1 MKSYMN
7 KRFVN
12 VLRSMAVAAGI
23 MLLSTVTVFAG
34 TVTATG
40 DKETA
45 AVGDTYTVNIVVD
58 GAEGAAVAP
67 DVSVHY
73 DVNRLEFVSCSGEYG
88 GGGGGLV
95 TINSSN
101 ADLTF
106 NILSGGQADVDVF
119 ATFDGDSEPQIVT
132 ATVMV
137 DGEDTAAINENAREV
152 SGTGIEAGTVAT
164 ADGKYVS
171 SVFADEFMPV
181 GFTKTTVTYE
191 EQMVEAAQFDMG
203 GIVLLYVT
211 DADGNNGNFDM
222 YDQTTGELSD
232 FLQISGIENRFIIAL
247 KAGPEVS
254 VPEGFTKATLNWNAQ
269 TLEAYAYTGDAAS
282 GADGS
287 GAASGSGGADGSGAA
302 SGSGV
307 AQVNINDFF
316 LIYAISSEGNKGWYM
331 YDQNEGTYQRYV
343 QNLHTGSKV
352 AGSGESLIAQITS
365 PSADSEEGGVN
376 VMLIIVI
383 ACAVLLVALII
394 TVIIMAIKLHEFN
407 SYEYIDEDEYEGDE
421 DRYEESVARV
431 ATGHG
436 SAGASAEEP
445 DDYLTRLAKASD
457 EPVAEE
463 DSAEDEKTDDVEDI
477 SEEINTQNTKKSDN
491 IYEKYRREEEEAA
504 RIRQEQMHSNRESV
518 SENVYRDN
526 DEAPARSDIP
536 EGFVVRNKAGRIP
549 KEELDMQNKYERD
562 DDFELFSPRD
572 RSEYDDDEDDEE
584 DDYRRLSR
592 AEKKALKA
600 EKKARKKEEKRLK
613 KEYGEYGP
621 VDWESWQN
629 GIERGEKTAAAHMNK
644 AAGVDEGAVRREN
657 PANQYR
663 EEQPAVRRE
672 APEHQY
678 EEEAPRARRKE
689 QPTVRE
695 AQAEQQYHEAPIKV
709 SRVAPDEMPPRKST
723 PPKRSI
729 QPEYEEY
736 QPPKDNPMEMM
747 RGIPANDNKAP
758 VQAKPVQQ
766 FDFDDDFEFEFLDL
780 DEDDE

>member
-1 MKSYMN
+1 MRTCYFTGGEECSMKRYMN
-7 KRFVN
+7 KKLGI
-12 VLRSMAVAAGI
+12 VLKSMAVAVSV
-23 MLLSTVTVFAG
+23 MLLLSVSVFAG

-45 AVGDTYTVNIVVD
+45 AVGDTYTVNIVID

-73 DVNRLEFVSCSGEYG
+73 DVNRLEFVSCTGEYG

-137 DGEDTAAINENAREV
+137 DGEDTAKINENAREDT
-152 SGTGIEAGTVAT
+152 GTGIEAGTVAT

-181 GFTKTTVTYE
+181 GFSKTTVTYE

-247 KAGPEVS
+247 KAGPDVS
-254 VPEGFTKATLNWNAQ
+254 VPDGFTKATLNWNSQ
-269 TLEAYAYTGDAAS
+269 TLEAYAYTGEAGEAAS
-282 GADGS
+282 GGSDG
-287 GAASGSGGADGSGAA
+287 AVSGG
-302 SGSGV
+302 V
-307 AQVNINDFF
+307 APVDINDFF

-343 QNLHTGSKV
+343 QNLHAGGKGNIS
-352 AGSGESLIAQITS
+352 GSGENLISKITS

-383 ACAVLLVALII
+383 ACAVLLVALIV
-394 TVIIMAIKLHEFN
+394 TVIIMAVKLHEFN
-407 SYEYIDEDEYEGDE
+407 SYEYIDEDDYEGE
-421 DRYEESVARV
+421 DSYEAP
-431 ATGHG
+431 ATHVV
-436 SAGASAEEP
+436 SAYGRAKVSEEEP
-445 DDYLTRLAKASD
+445 DDYLTRLAKASEELSRENHD
-457 EPVAEE
+457 E
-463 DSAEDEKTDDVEDI
+463 EKE
-477 SEEINTQNTKKSDN
+477 EEINTQSSKKSDN
-491 IYEKYRREEEEAA
+491 IEIEEET
-504 RIRQEQMHSNRESV
+504 HESE
-518 SENVYRDN
+518 SIENS
-526 DEAPARSDIP
+526 ARSEIP

-549 KEELDMQNKYERD
+549 KEELDMQNRYERD
-562 DDFELFSPRD
+562 DEYELFSPRD
-572 RSEYDDDEDDEE
+572 RNEYDDDEDDE
-584 DDYRRLSR
+584 DDFRRLSR

-629 GIERGEKTAAAHMNK
+629 GIERGEKTAAAHINK
-644 AAGVDEGAVRREN
+644 VAGVDEGAVRRE
-657 PANQYR
+657 
-663 EEQPAVRRE
+663 
-672 APEHQY
+672 
-678 EEEAPRARRKE
+678 
-689 QPTVRE
+689 
-695 AQAEQQYHEAPIKV
+695 APIKV
-709 SRVAPDEMPPRKST
+709 SKVEREEMPPSKNLA
-723 PPKRSI
+723 PKRPV

>member
-1 MKSYMN
+1 MRTCYFTGGEECSMKRYMN
-7 KRFVN
+7 KKLGI
-12 VLRSMAVAAGI
+12 VLKSMAVAVSV
-23 MLLSTVTVFAG
+23 MLLLSVSVFAG

-45 AVGDTYTVNIVVD
+45 AVGDTYTVNIVID

-73 DVNRLEFVSCSGEYG
+73 DVNRLEFVSCTGEYG

-137 DGEDTAAINENAREV
+137 DGEDTAKINENAREDT
-152 SGTGIEAGTVAT
+152 GTGIEAGTVAT

-181 GFTKTTVTYE
+181 GFSKTTVTYE

-247 KAGPEVS
+247 KAGPDVS
-254 VPEGFTKATLNWNAQ
+254 VPDGFTKATLNWNSQ
-269 TLEAYAYTGDAAS
+269 TLEAYAYTGEAGEAAS
-282 GADGS
+282 GGS
-287 GAASGSGGADGSGAA
+287 DVAASGSDGAVSGGAAP
-302 SGSGV
+302 
-307 AQVNINDFF
+307 VNINDFF

-343 QNLHTGSKV
+343 QNLHAGGKGNIS
-352 AGSGESLIAQITS
+352 GSGENLISKITS

-394 TVIIMAIKLHEFN
+394 TVIIMAVKLHEFN
-407 SYEYIDEDEYEGDE
+407 SYEYIDEDDYEGE
-421 DRYEESVARV
+421 DSYEAPSTHVV
-431 ATGHG
+431 
-436 SAGASAEEP
+436 SAYGRAKVSEEEP
-445 DDYLTRLAKASD
+445 DDYLTRLAKASEELSRENHD
-457 EPVAEE
+457 E
-463 DSAEDEKTDDVEDI
+463 EKE
-477 SEEINTQNTKKSDN
+477 EEINTQSSKKSDN
-491 IYEKYRREEEEAA
+491 IEIEEETHE
-504 RIRQEQMHSNRESV
+504 SESV
-518 SENVYRDN
+518 ESS
-526 DEAPARSDIP
+526 ARSEIP

-549 KEELDMQNKYERD
+549 KEELDMQNRYERD
-562 DDFELFSPRD
+562 DEYELFSPRD
-572 RSEYDDDEDDEE
+572 RNEYDDDEDDE
-584 DDYRRLSR
+584 DDFRRLSR

-644 AAGVDEGAVRREN
+644 VVGVDEGAVRRE
-657 PANQYR
+657 
-663 EEQPAVRRE
+663 
-672 APEHQY
+672 
-678 EEEAPRARRKE
+678 
-689 QPTVRE
+689 
-695 AQAEQQYHEAPIKV
+695 APIKV
-709 SRVAPDEMPPRKST
+709 SKVEREEMPPSKNLA
-723 PPKRSI
+723 PKRPV

>member
-1 MKSYMN
+1 MRTCYFTGGEECSMKRYMN
-7 KRFVN
+7 KKLGI
-12 VLRSMAVAAGI
+12 VLKSMAVAVSV
-23 MLLSTVTVFAG
+23 MLLLSVSVFAG

-45 AVGDTYTVNIVVD
+45 AVGDTYTVNIVID

-73 DVNRLEFVSCSGEYG
+73 DVNRLEFVSCTGEYG

-137 DGEDTAAINENAREV
+137 DGEDTAKINENAREDT
-152 SGTGIEAGTVAT
+152 GTGIEAGTVAT

-181 GFTKTTVTYE
+181 GFSKTTVTYE

-247 KAGPEVS
+247 KAGPDVS
-254 VPEGFTKATLNWNAQ
+254 VPDGFTKATLNWNTQ
-269 TLEAYAYTGDAAS
+269 TLEAYAYTGDTGEAVS
-282 GADGS
+282 GE
-287 GAASGSGGADGSGAA
+287 
-302 SGSGV
+302 V
-307 AQVNINDFF
+307 APVNINDFF

-343 QNLHTGSKV
+343 QNLH
-352 AGSGESLIAQITS
+352 AGGKGNVSESGENLISKITS
-365 PSADSEEGGVN
+365 PGADSEEGGVN

-383 ACAVLLVALII
+383 ACAVLLVALIV
-394 TVIIMAIKLHEFN
+394 TVIIMAVKLHEFN
-407 SYEYIDEDEYEGDE
+407 SYEYIDEDDYEGE
-421 DRYEESVARV
+421 DSYEAP
-431 ATGHG
+431 ATHVVSAYGR
-436 SAGASAEEP
+436 AGANAEEP
-445 DDYLTRLAKASD
+445 DDYLTRLAKAS
-457 EPVAEE
+457 EE
-463 DSAEDEKTDDVEDI
+463 LKSVSHEEEKE
-477 SEEINTQNTKKSDN
+477 EEINTQSSKKSDN
-491 IYEKYRREEEEAA
+491 IEIEEEETH
-504 RIRQEQMHSNRESV
+504 ESESV
-518 SENVYRDN
+518 ESS
-526 DEAPARSDIP
+526 ARSEIP

-549 KEELDMQNKYERD
+549 KEELDMQNRYERD
-562 DDFELFSPRD
+562 DEYELFSPRD
-572 RSEYDDDEDDEE
+572 RNEYDDDDDDDDDEDDF
-584 DDYRRLSR
+584 RRLSR

-600 EKKARKKEEKRLK
+600 EKKARKKEEKRLR

-629 GIERGEKTAAAHMNK
+629 GIERGEKTAAAHINK
-644 AAGVDEGAVRREN
+644 VAGVDEGAVRRE
-657 PANQYR
+657 
-663 EEQPAVRRE
+663 
-672 APEHQY
+672 
-678 EEEAPRARRKE
+678 
-689 QPTVRE
+689 
-695 AQAEQQYHEAPIKV
+695 APIKV
-709 SRVAPDEMPPRKST
+709 SRVERDEMPPSKNLA
-723 PPKRSI
+723 PKRPVH
-729 QPEYEEY
+729 PEYEEY

>member
-1 MKSYMN
+1 MKRYMN
-7 KRFVN
+7 KKLGI
-12 VLRSMAVAAGI
+12 VLKSMAVAVSV
-23 MLLSTVTVFAG
+23 MLLLSVSVFAG

-45 AVGDTYTVNIVVD
+45 AVGDTYTVNIVID

-73 DVNRLEFVSCSGEYG
+73 DVNRLEFVSCTGEYG

-137 DGEDTAAINENAREV
+137 DGEDTAKINENAREDT
-152 SGTGIEAGTVAT
+152 GTGIEAGTVAT

-181 GFTKTTVTYE
+181 GFSKTTVTYE

-247 KAGPEVS
+247 KAGPDVN
-254 VPEGFTKATLNWNAQ
+254 VPDGFTKATLNWNSQ
-269 TLEAYAYTGDAAS
+269 TLEAYAYTGDA
-282 GADGS
+282 GDG
-287 GAASGSGGADGSGAA
+287 GAASGGAVSGGAAPVD
-302 SGSGV
+302 
-307 AQVNINDFF
+307 INDFF

-343 QNLHTGSKV
+343 QNLHAGGKGNIS
-352 AGSGESLIAQITS
+352 GSGENLISKITS
-365 PSADSEEGGVN
+365 PGADSEEGGVN

-383 ACAVLLVALII
+383 ACAVLLVALIV
-394 TVIIMAIKLHEFN
+394 TVIIMAVKLHEYN
-407 SYEYIDEDEYEGDE
+407 SYEYIDEEDYEGE
-421 DRYEESVARV
+421 DSYEAPSTRV
-431 ATGHG
+431 VNGYGRAKV
-436 SAGASAEEP
+436 SEEEP
-445 DDYLTRLAKASD
+445 DDYLTRLAKASEELSRESHD
-457 EPVAEE
+457 E
-463 DSAEDEKTDDVEDI
+463 EKE
-477 SEEINTQNTKKSDN
+477 EEINTQSSNKSDN
-491 IYEKYRREEEEAA
+491 IETEEEET
-504 RIRQEQMHSNRESV
+504 RESESV
-518 SENVYRDN
+518 ESS
-526 DEAPARSDIP
+526 ARSEIP

-549 KEELDMQNKYERD
+549 KEELDMQNRYERD
-562 DDFELFSPRD
+562 DEYELFSPRD
-572 RSEYDDDEDDEE
+572 RNEYDDDEDDE
-584 DDYRRLSR
+584 DDFRRLSR

-629 GIERGEKTAAAHMNK
+629 GIERGEKTAAAHINK
-644 AAGVDEGAVRREN
+644 VAGVDEGAVRRE
-657 PANQYR
+657 
-663 EEQPAVRRE
+663 
-672 APEHQY
+672 
-678 EEEAPRARRKE
+678 
-689 QPTVRE
+689 
-695 AQAEQQYHEAPIKV
+695 APIKV
-709 SRVAPDEMPPRKST
+709 SKVEREEMPPSKNLA
-723 PPKRSI
+723 PKRPV

>member
-1 MKSYMN
+1 MRTCYFTGGEECSMKCYMN
-7 KRFVN
+7 KKLGI
-12 VLRSMAVAAGI
+12 VLKSMAVAVSV
-23 MLLSTVTVFAG
+23 MLLLSVSVFAG
-34 TVTATG
+34 TVSATG
-40 DKETA
+40 DKQSA
-45 AVGDTYTVNIVVD
+45 AVGDTYTVNIVID

-73 DVNRLEFVSCSGEYG
+73 DVNRLEFVSCTGEYG

-137 DGEDTAAINENAREV
+137 DGEDTAKINENAREDT
-152 SGTGIEAGTVAT
+152 GTGIEAGTVAT

-181 GFTKTTVTYE
+181 GFSKTTVTYE

-247 KAGPEVS
+247 KAGPDVS
-254 VPEGFTKATLNWNAQ
+254 VPDGFTKATLNWNSQ
-269 TLEAYAYTGDAAS
+269 TLEAYAYTGEAGEAAS
-282 GADGS
+282 GEAV
-287 GAASGSGGADGSGAA
+287 SGG
-302 SGSGV
+302 V
-307 AQVNINDFF
+307 APVDINDFF

-343 QNLHTGSKV
+343 QNLHAGGKGNIS
-352 AGSGESLIAQITS
+352 GSGENLISKITS
-365 PSADSEEGGVN
+365 PGADSEEGGVN

-383 ACAVLLVALII
+383 ACAVLLVALIV

-407 SYEYIDEDEYEGDE
+407 SYEYIDEDDYEGE
-421 DRYEESVARV
+421 DSYEAP
-431 ATGHG
+431 ATHVV
-436 SAGASAEEP
+436 SAYGRAKVSEEEP
-445 DDYLTRLAKASD
+445 DDYLTRLAKAS
-457 EPVAEE
+457 EE
-463 DSAEDEKTDDVEDI
+463 LSRESHEEEKE
-477 SEEINTQNTKKSDN
+477 EEINTQSSNKSDN
-491 IYEKYRREEEEAA
+491 IETEEEETH
-504 RIRQEQMHSNRESV
+504 ESESV
-518 SENVYRDN
+518 ESSAISE
-526 DEAPARSDIP
+526 IP

-549 KEELDMQNKYERD
+549 KEELDMQNRYERD
-562 DDFELFSPRD
+562 DEYELFSPRD
-572 RSEYDDDEDDEE
+572 RNEYDDDEDDE
-584 DDYRRLSR
+584 DDFRRLSR

-629 GIERGEKTAAAHMNK
+629 GIERGEKTAAAHINK
-644 AAGVDEGAVRREN
+644 VAGVDEGAVRRE
-657 PANQYR
+657 
-663 EEQPAVRRE
+663 
-672 APEHQY
+672 
-678 EEEAPRARRKE
+678 
-689 QPTVRE
+689 T
-695 AQAEQQYHEAPIKV
+695 PIKV
-709 SRVAPDEMPPRKST
+709 SRVERDEMPPSKNLA
-723 PPKRSI
+723 PKRPV

>member
-1 MKSYMN
+1 MRTCYFTGGEECSMKRYMN
-7 KRFVN
+7 KKLGI
-12 VLRSMAVAAGI
+12 VLKSMAVAVSV
-23 MLLSTVTVFAG
+23 MLLLSVSVFAG

-45 AVGDTYTVNIVVD
+45 AVGDTYTVNIVID

-73 DVNRLEFVSCSGEYG
+73 DVNRLEFVSCTGEYG

-137 DGEDTAAINENAREV
+137 DGEDTAKINENAREDT
-152 SGTGIEAGTVAT
+152 GTGIEAGTVAT

-181 GFTKTTVTYE
+181 GFSKTTVTYE

-247 KAGPEVS
+247 KAGPDVS
-254 VPEGFTKATLNWNAQ
+254 VPDGFTKATLNWNSQ
-269 TLEAYAYTGDAAS
+269 TLEAYAYTGEA
-282 GADGS
+282 GDG
-287 GAASGSGGADGSGAA
+287 GAASGEAVSGG
-302 SGSGV
+302 V
-307 AQVNINDFF
+307 APVDINDFF

-343 QNLHTGSKV
+343 QNLHAGGKGNIS
-352 AGSGESLIAQITS
+352 GSGENLISKITS
-365 PSADSEEGGVN
+365 PGADSEEGGVN

-383 ACAVLLVALII
+383 ACAVLLVALIV
-394 TVIIMAIKLHEFN
+394 TVIIMAVKLHEFN
-407 SYEYIDEDEYEGDE
+407 SYEYIDEDDYEGE
-421 DRYEESVARV
+421 DSYEAP
-431 ATGHG
+431 ATHVV
-436 SAGASAEEP
+436 SAYGRAKVSEEEP
-445 DDYLTRLAKASD
+445 DDYLTRLAKASEELSRENHD
-457 EPVAEE
+457 E
-463 DSAEDEKTDDVEDI
+463 EKE
-477 SEEINTQNTKKSDN
+477 EEINTQSSKKSDN
-491 IYEKYRREEEEAA
+491 IEIEEETHE
-504 RIRQEQMHSNRESV
+504 SESV
-518 SENVYRDN
+518 ESS
-526 DEAPARSDIP
+526 ARSEIP

-549 KEELDMQNKYERD
+549 KEELDMQNRYERD
-562 DDFELFSPRD
+562 DEYELFSPRD
-572 RSEYDDDEDDEE
+572 RNEYDDDEDDE
-584 DDYRRLSR
+584 DDFRRLSR

-629 GIERGEKTAAAHMNK
+629 GIERGEKTAAAHINK
-644 AAGVDEGAVRREN
+644 VAGVDEGAVRRE
-657 PANQYR
+657 
-663 EEQPAVRRE
+663 
-672 APEHQY
+672 
-678 EEEAPRARRKE
+678 
-689 QPTVRE
+689 
-695 AQAEQQYHEAPIKV
+695 APIKV
-709 SRVAPDEMPPRKST
+709 SKVEREEMPPSKNLA
-723 PPKRSI
+723 PKRPV

>member
-1 MKSYMN
+1 MKRYMN
-7 KRFVN
+7 KKLGIVLKSIAAAVSIVLLFSVN
-12 VLRSMAVAAGI
+12 
-23 MLLSTVTVFAG
+23 VFAG

-45 AVGDTYTVNIVVD
+45 AVGDTYTVNIVID

-73 DVNRLEFVSCSGEYG
+73 DVNRLEFVSCTGEYG

-137 DGEDTAAINENAREV
+137 DGEDTAKINENAREDT
-152 SGTGIEAGTVAT
+152 GTGIEAGTVAT

-181 GFTKTTVTYE
+181 GFSKTTVTYE

-247 KAGPEVS
+247 KAGPDVS
-254 VPEGFTKATLNWNAQ
+254 VPDGFTKATLNWNSQ
-269 TLEAYAYTGDAAS
+269 TLEAYAYTGEA
-282 GADGS
+282 GDG
-287 GAASGSGGADGSGAA
+287 GAASGEAVSGGAAPVD
-302 SGSGV
+302 
-307 AQVNINDFF
+307 INDFF

-343 QNLHTGSKV
+343 QNLHAGGKGNIS
-352 AGSGESLIAQITS
+352 GSGENLISKITS

-407 SYEYIDEDEYEGDE
+407 SYEYIDEDDYEGE
-421 DRYEESVARV
+421 DSYEAP
-431 ATGHG
+431 ATHVV
-436 SAGASAEEP
+436 SAYGRAKVSEEEP
-445 DDYLTRLAKASD
+445 DDYLTRLAKASE
-457 EPVAEE
+457 EPVVEE
-463 DSAEDEKTDDVEDI
+463 NPAEDEKTDDIEDI

-504 RIRQEQMHSNRESV
+504 HIRQEQMHSNRESV

-526 DEAPARSDIP
+526 EEKAARSDIP

-549 KEELDMQNKYERD
+549 KEELDMQNRYERD

-644 AAGVDEGAVRREN
+644 VVGVDEGAVRRE
-657 PANQYR
+657 
-663 EEQPAVRRE
+663 
-672 APEHQY
+672 
-678 EEEAPRARRKE
+678 
-689 QPTVRE
+689 T
-695 AQAEQQYHEAPIKV
+695 
-709 SRVAPDEMPPRKST
+709 
-723 PPKRSI
+723 PKRPV

-780 DEDDE
+780 DEDDD

>member
-1 MKSYMN
+1 MRTCYFTGGEECSMKRYMN
-7 KRFVN
+7 KKLGI
-12 VLRSMAVAAGI
+12 VLKSMAVAVSV
-23 MLLSTVTVFAG
+23 MLLLSVSVFAG

-45 AVGDTYTVNIVVD
+45 AVGDTYTVNIVID

-73 DVNRLEFVSCSGEYG
+73 DVNRLEFVSCTGEYG

-137 DGEDTAAINENAREV
+137 DGEDTAKINENAREDT
-152 SGTGIEAGTVAT
+152 GTGIEAGTVAT

-181 GFTKTTVTYE
+181 GFSKTTVTYE

-247 KAGPEVS
+247 KAGPDVS
-254 VPEGFTKATLNWNAQ
+254 VPDGFTKATLNWNSQ
-269 TLEAYAYTGDAAS
+269 TLEAYAYTGEAGEAAS
-282 GADGS
+282 GEAV
-287 GAASGSGGADGSGAA
+287 SGGVTPVD
-302 SGSGV
+302 
-307 AQVNINDFF
+307 INDFF

-343 QNLHTGSKV
+343 QNLHTGGKGNIS
-352 AGSGESLIAQITS
+352 GSGENLISKITS
-365 PSADSEEGGVN
+365 PGADSEEGGVN

-383 ACAVLLVALII
+383 ACAVLLVALIV
-394 TVIIMAIKLHEFN
+394 TVIIMAVKLHEFN
-407 SYEYIDEDEYEGDE
+407 SYEYIDEDDYEGE
-421 DRYEESVARV
+421 DSYEAPSTHVVSAYGR
-431 ATGHG
+431 
-436 SAGASAEEP
+436 AGANAEEP
-445 DDYLTRLAKASD
+445 DDYLTRLAKAS
-457 EPVAEE
+457 EE
-463 DSAEDEKTDDVEDI
+463 LKSVSHEEEKE
-477 SEEINTQNTKKSDN
+477 EEINTQSSNKSDN
-491 IYEKYRREEEEAA
+491 IEIEEEET
-504 RIRQEQMHSNRESV
+504 HESE
-518 SENVYRDN
+518 SIESS
-526 DEAPARSDIP
+526 ARSEIP

-549 KEELDMQNKYERD
+549 KEELDMQNRYERD
-562 DDFELFSPRD
+562 DEYELFSPRD
-572 RSEYDDDEDDEE
+572 RNEYDDDEDDE
-584 DDYRRLSR
+584 DDFRRLSR

-629 GIERGEKTAAAHMNK
+629 GIEGGEKTAAAHMNK
-644 AAGVDEGAVRREN
+644 VVGVDEGAVRRE
-657 PANQYR
+657 
-663 EEQPAVRRE
+663 
-672 APEHQY
+672 
-678 EEEAPRARRKE
+678 
-689 QPTVRE
+689 
-695 AQAEQQYHEAPIKV
+695 APIKV
-709 SRVAPDEMPPRKST
+709 SKVEREEMPPSKNLA
-723 PPKRSI
+723 PKRPV

>member
-1 MKSYMN
+1 MRTCYFTGGEECSMKRYMN
-7 KRFVN
+7 KKLGI
-12 VLRSMAVAAGI
+12 VLKSMAVAVSV
-23 MLLSTVTVFAG
+23 MLLLSVSVFAG

-45 AVGDTYTVNIVVD
+45 AVGDTYTVNIVID

-73 DVNRLEFVSCSGEYG
+73 DVNRLEFVSCTGEYG

-137 DGEDTAAINENAREV
+137 DGEDTAKINENAREDT
-152 SGTGIEAGTVAT
+152 GTGIEAGTVAT

-181 GFTKTTVTYE
+181 GFSKTTVTYE

-247 KAGPEVS
+247 KAGPDVS
-254 VPEGFTKATLNWNAQ
+254 VPDGFTKATLNWNSQ
-269 TLEAYAYTGDAAS
+269 TLEAYAYTGEA
-282 GADGS
+282 GDG
-287 GAASGSGGADGSGAA
+287 GAASGEAVSGG
-302 SGSGV
+302 V
-307 AQVNINDFF
+307 APVDINDFF

-343 QNLHTGSKV
+343 QNLHAGGKGNIS
-352 AGSGESLIAQITS
+352 GSGENLISKITS
-365 PSADSEEGGVN
+365 PGADSEEGGVN

-383 ACAVLLVALII
+383 ACAVLLVALIV
-394 TVIIMAIKLHEFN
+394 TVIIMAVKLHEFN
-407 SYEYIDEDEYEGDE
+407 SYEYIDEDDYEGE
-421 DRYEESVARV
+421 DSYEAPSTHVV
-431 ATGHG
+431 
-436 SAGASAEEP
+436 SAYGRAKVSEEEP
-445 DDYLTRLAKASD
+445 DDYLTRLAKAS
-457 EPVAEE
+457 EE
-463 DSAEDEKTDDVEDI
+463 LSRESHEEEKE
-477 SEEINTQNTKKSDN
+477 EEINTQSSNKSDN
-491 IYEKYRREEEEAA
+491 IETEEEETH
-504 RIRQEQMHSNRESV
+504 ESESV
-518 SENVYRDN
+518 ESS
-526 DEAPARSDIP
+526 ARSEIP

-549 KEELDMQNKYERD
+549 KEELDMQNRYERD
-562 DDFELFSPRD
+562 DEYELFSPRD
-572 RSEYDDDEDDEE
+572 RNEYDDDEDDE
-584 DDYRRLSR
+584 DDFRRLSR

-600 EKKARKKEEKRLK
+600 EKKARKKEEKRLR

-629 GIERGEKTAAAHMNK
+629 GIEGGEKTAAAHMNK
-644 AAGVDEGAVRREN
+644 VAGVDEGAVRRE
-657 PANQYR
+657 
-663 EEQPAVRRE
+663 
-672 APEHQY
+672 
-678 EEEAPRARRKE
+678 
-689 QPTVRE
+689 
-695 AQAEQQYHEAPIKV
+695 APIKV
-709 SRVAPDEMPPRKST
+709 SKVEREEMPPSKNLA
-723 PPKRSI
+723 PKRPV

>member
-1 MKSYMN
+1 MRTCYFTGGEECSMKRYMN
-7 KRFVN
+7 KKLGI
-12 VLRSMAVAAGI
+12 VLKSMAVAVSV
-23 MLLSTVTVFAG
+23 MLLLSVSVFAG

-45 AVGDTYTVNIVVD
+45 AVGDTYTVNIVID

-73 DVNRLEFVSCSGEYG
+73 DVNRLEFVSCTGEYG

-137 DGEDTAAINENAREV
+137 DGEDTAKINENAREDT
-152 SGTGIEAGTVAT
+152 GTGIEAGTVAT

-181 GFTKTTVTYE
+181 GFSKTTVTYE

-247 KAGPEVS
+247 KAGPDVS
-254 VPEGFTKATLNWNAQ
+254 VPDGFTKATLNWNSQ
-269 TLEAYAYTGDAAS
+269 TLEAYAYTGEAGEAV
-282 GADGS
+282 
-287 GAASGSGGADGSGAA
+287 SGG
-302 SGSGV
+302 V
-307 AQVNINDFF
+307 APVDINDFF

-343 QNLHTGSKV
+343 QNLHAGGKDNIS
-352 AGSGESLIAQITS
+352 GSGENLISKITS
-365 PSADSEEGGVN
+365 PGADSEEGGVN

-394 TVIIMAIKLHEFN
+394 TVIIMAVKLHEFN
-407 SYEYIDEDEYEGDE
+407 SYEYIDEDDYEGE
-421 DRYEESVARV
+421 DSYEAPSTHVV
-431 ATGHG
+431 
-436 SAGASAEEP
+436 SAYGRAKVSEEEP
-445 DDYLTRLAKASD
+445 DDYLTRLAKAS
-457 EPVAEE
+457 EE
-463 DSAEDEKTDDVEDI
+463 LSRESHEEEKE
-477 SEEINTQNTKKSDN
+477 EEINTQSSKKSDN
-491 IYEKYRREEEEAA
+491 IEIEEETHE
-504 RIRQEQMHSNRESV
+504 SESV
-518 SENVYRDN
+518 ESS
-526 DEAPARSDIP
+526 ARSEIP

-549 KEELDMQNKYERD
+549 KEELDMQNRYERD
-562 DDFELFSPRD
+562 DEYELFSPRD
-572 RSEYDDDEDDEE
+572 RNEYDDDDDDEDDF
-584 DDYRRLSR
+584 RRLSR

-629 GIERGEKTAAAHMNK
+629 GIERGEKTAAAHINK
-644 AAGVDEGAVRREN
+644 VAGVDEGAVRRE
-657 PANQYR
+657 
-663 EEQPAVRRE
+663 
-672 APEHQY
+672 
-678 EEEAPRARRKE
+678 
-689 QPTVRE
+689 
-695 AQAEQQYHEAPIKV
+695 APIKV
-709 SRVAPDEMPPRKST
+709 SKVEREEMPPSKNLA
-723 PPKRSI
+723 PKRPV

>member
-1 MKSYMN
+1 MKRYMN
-7 KRFVN
+7 KKLGI
-12 VLRSMAVAAGI
+12 VLKSMAVAVSV
-23 MLLSTVTVFAG
+23 MLLLSVSVFAG

-45 AVGDTYTVNIVVD
+45 AVGDTYTVNIVID

-73 DVNRLEFVSCSGEYG
+73 DVNRLEFVSCTGEYG

-137 DGEDTAAINENAREV
+137 DGEDTAKINENAREDT
-152 SGTGIEAGTVAT
+152 GTGIEAGTVAT

-181 GFTKTTVTYE
+181 GFSKTTVTYE

-247 KAGPEVS
+247 KAGPDVS
-254 VPEGFTKATLNWNAQ
+254 VPDGFTKATLNWNSQ
-269 TLEAYAYTGDAAS
+269 TLEAYAYTGEA
-282 GADGS
+282 GDG
-287 GAASGSGGADGSGAA
+287 GAASGEAVSGG
-302 SGSGV
+302 V
-307 AQVNINDFF
+307 APVDINDFF

-343 QNLHTGSKV
+343 QNIHAGGKGNIS
-352 AGSGESLIAQITS
+352 GSGENLISKITS

-383 ACAVLLVALII
+383 ACAVLLVALIV
-394 TVIIMAIKLHEFN
+394 TVIIMAVKLHEFN
-407 SYEYIDEDEYEGDE
+407 SYEYIDEDDYEGE
-421 DRYEESVARV
+421 DSYEAP
-431 ATGHG
+431 ATHVVSAYGR
-436 SAGASAEEP
+436 AGANAEEP
-445 DDYLTRLAKASD
+445 DDYLTRLAKAS
-457 EPVAEE
+457 EE
-463 DSAEDEKTDDVEDI
+463 LKSVSHEEEKE
-477 SEEINTQNTKKSDN
+477 EEINTQSSNKSDN
-491 IYEKYRREEEEAA
+491 IETEEEETH
-504 RIRQEQMHSNRESV
+504 ESESV
-518 SENVYRDN
+518 ESS
-526 DEAPARSDIP
+526 ARSEIP

-549 KEELDMQNKYERD
+549 KEELDMQNRYERD
-562 DDFELFSPRD
+562 DEYELFSPRD
-572 RSEYDDDEDDEE
+572 RNEYDDDEDEE
-584 DDYRRLSR
+584 DDFRRLSR

-644 AAGVDEGAVRREN
+644 VVGVDEGAVRRE
-657 PANQYR
+657 
-663 EEQPAVRRE
+663 
-672 APEHQY
+672 
-678 EEEAPRARRKE
+678 
-689 QPTVRE
+689 
-695 AQAEQQYHEAPIKV
+695 APIKV
-709 SRVAPDEMPPRKST
+709 SKVERDEMPPSKNLA
-723 PPKRSI
+723 PKRPV

>member
-1 MKSYMN
+1 MRTCYFTGGEECSMKCYMN
-7 KRFVN
+7 KKLGI
-12 VLRSMAVAAGI
+12 VLKSMAVAVSV
-23 MLLSTVTVFAG
+23 MLLLSVSVFAG

-45 AVGDTYTVNIVVD
+45 AVGDTYTVNIVID

-73 DVNRLEFVSCSGEYG
+73 DVNRLEFVSCTGEYG

-137 DGEDTAAINENAREV
+137 DGEDTAKINENAREDT
-152 SGTGIEAGTVAT
+152 GTGIEAGTVAT

-181 GFTKTTVTYE
+181 GFSKTTVTYE

-247 KAGPEVS
+247 KAGPDVS
-254 VPEGFTKATLNWNAQ
+254 VPDGFTKATLNWNSQ
-269 TLEAYAYTGDAAS
+269 TLEAYAYTGKAGEAAS
-282 GADGS
+282 GEAV
-287 GAASGSGGADGSGAA
+287 SGG
-302 SGSGV
+302 V
-307 AQVNINDFF
+307 APVDINDFF

-343 QNLHTGSKV
+343 QNLHAGGKGNIS
-352 AGSGESLIAQITS
+352 GSGENLISKITS
-365 PSADSEEGGVN
+365 PGADSEEGGVN

-383 ACAVLLVALII
+383 ACAVLLVALIV
-394 TVIIMAIKLHEFN
+394 TVIIMAVKLHEFN
-407 SYEYIDEDEYEGDE
+407 SYEYIDEDDYEGE
-421 DRYEESVARV
+421 DSYEAPSTHVV
-431 ATGHG
+431 
-436 SAGASAEEP
+436 SAYGRAKVSEEEP
-445 DDYLTRLAKASD
+445 DDYLTKLAKASEELSRENHD
-457 EPVAEE
+457 E
-463 DSAEDEKTDDVEDI
+463 EKE
-477 SEEINTQNTKKSDN
+477 EEINTQSSKKSDN
-491 IYEKYRREEEEAA
+491 IEIEEETHE
-504 RIRQEQMHSNRESV
+504 SESV
-518 SENVYRDN
+518 ESS
-526 DEAPARSDIP
+526 ARSEIP

-549 KEELDMQNKYERD
+549 KEELDMQNRYERD
-562 DDFELFSPRD
+562 DEYELFSPRD
-572 RSEYDDDEDDEE
+572 RNEYDDDDDDEDDF
-584 DDYRRLSR
+584 RRLSR

-644 AAGVDEGAVRREN
+644 VVGGDEGAVRRE
-657 PANQYR
+657 
-663 EEQPAVRRE
+663 
-672 APEHQY
+672 
-678 EEEAPRARRKE
+678 
-689 QPTVRE
+689 
-695 AQAEQQYHEAPIKV
+695 APIKV
-709 SRVAPDEMPPRKST
+709 SKVEREEMPPSKNLA
-723 PPKRSI
+723 PKRPV

>member
-1 MKSYMN
+1 MRTCYFTGGEECSMKRYMN
-7 KRFVN
+7 KKLGI
-12 VLRSMAVAAGI
+12 VLKSMAVAVSV
-23 MLLSTVTVFAG
+23 MLLLSVSVFAG

-45 AVGDTYTVNIVVD
+45 AVGDTYTVNIVID

-73 DVNRLEFVSCSGEYG
+73 DVNRLEFVSCTGEYG

-137 DGEDTAAINENAREV
+137 DGEDTAKINENAREDT
-152 SGTGIEAGTVAT
+152 GTGIEAGTVAT

-181 GFTKTTVTYE
+181 GFSKTTVTYE

-247 KAGPEVS
+247 KAGPDVS
-254 VPEGFTKATLNWNAQ
+254 VPDGFTKATLNWNSQ
-269 TLEAYAYTGDAAS
+269 TLEAYAYTGEAGEAAS
-282 GADGS
+282 GEAV
-287 GAASGSGGADGSGAA
+287 SGG
-302 SGSGV
+302 V
-307 AQVNINDFF
+307 APVDINDFF

-343 QNLHTGSKV
+343 QNLHAGGKGNIS
-352 AGSGESLIAQITS
+352 GSGENLISKITS
-365 PSADSEEGGVN
+365 PGADSEEGGVN

-383 ACAVLLVALII
+383 ACAVLLVALIV
-394 TVIIMAIKLHEFN
+394 TVIIMAVKLHEFN
-407 SYEYIDEDEYEGDE
+407 SYEYIDEDDYEGE
-421 DRYEESVARV
+421 DSYEAP
-431 ATGHG
+431 ATHVV
-436 SAGASAEEP
+436 SAYGRAKVSEEEP
-445 DDYLTRLAKASD
+445 DDYLTRLAKAS
-457 EPVAEE
+457 EE
-463 DSAEDEKTDDVEDI
+463 LSRESHEEEKE
-477 SEEINTQNTKKSDN
+477 EEINTQSSKKSDN
-491 IYEKYRREEEEAA
+491 IEIEEET
-504 RIRQEQMHSNRESV
+504 HESE
-518 SENVYRDN
+518 SIENS
-526 DEAPARSDIP
+526 ARSEIP

-549 KEELDMQNKYERD
+549 KEELDMQNRYERD
-562 DDFELFSPRD
+562 DEYELFSPRD
-572 RSEYDDDEDDEE
+572 RNEYDDDEDDE
-584 DDYRRLSR
+584 DDFRRLSR

-644 AAGVDEGAVRREN
+644 VVGVDEGAVRRE
-657 PANQYR
+657 
-663 EEQPAVRRE
+663 
-672 APEHQY
+672 
-678 EEEAPRARRKE
+678 
-689 QPTVRE
+689 
-695 AQAEQQYHEAPIKV
+695 APIKV
-709 SRVAPDEMPPRKST
+709 SKVEREEMPPSKNLA
-723 PPKRSI
+723 PKRPV

>member
-1 MKSYMN
+1 MRTCYFTGGEECSMKRYMN
-7 KRFVN
+7 KKLGI
-12 VLRSMAVAAGI
+12 VLKSMAVAVSV
-23 MLLSTVTVFAG
+23 MLLLSVSVFAG
-34 TVTATG
+34 TVSATG
-40 DKETA
+40 DKQSA
-45 AVGDTYTVNIVVD
+45 AVGDTYTVNIVID

-73 DVNRLEFVSCSGEYG
+73 DVNRLEFVSCTGEYG

-137 DGEDTAAINENAREV
+137 DGEDTAKINENAREDT
-152 SGTGIEAGTVAT
+152 GTGIEAGTVAT

-181 GFTKTTVTYE
+181 GFSKTTVTYE

-247 KAGPEVS
+247 KAGPDVS
-254 VPEGFTKATLNWNAQ
+254 VPDGFTKATLNWNTQ
-269 TLEAYAYTGDAAS
+269 TLEAYAYTGEAGEAAS
-282 GADGS
+282 GEAV
-287 GAASGSGGADGSGAA
+287 SGG
-302 SGSGV
+302 V
-307 AQVNINDFF
+307 APVDINDFF

-343 QNLHTGSKV
+343 QNLHAGGKGNIS
-352 AGSGESLIAQITS
+352 GSGENFISQITS
-365 PSADSEEGGVN
+365 SGTDSEEGGVN

-383 ACAVLLVALII
+383 ACAVLLVALIV
-394 TVIIMAIKLHEFN
+394 TVIIMAVKLHEFN
-407 SYEYIDEDEYEGDE
+407 SYEYIDEE
-421 DRYEESVARV
+421 EESF
-431 ATGHG
+431 
-436 SAGASAEEP
+436 EEP
-445 DDYLTRLAKASD
+445 NDYLTRLAKASEEPRRENHD
-457 EPVAEE
+457 EEKDEE
-463 DSAEDEKTDDVEDI
+463 KE
-477 SEEINTQNTKKSDN
+477 EEINTQSSKKSDN
-491 IYEKYRREEEEAA
+491 IEIEEETL
-504 RIRQEQMHSNRESV
+504 ESE
-518 SENVYRDN
+518 SIENS
-526 DEAPARSDIP
+526 ARSEIP

-549 KEELDMQNKYERD
+549 KEELDMQNRYERD
-562 DDFELFSPRD
+562 DEYELFSPRD
-572 RSEYDDDEDDEE
+572 RNEYDDDEDDE
-584 DDYRRLSR
+584 DDFRRLSR

-629 GIERGEKTAAAHMNK
+629 GIEGGEKTAAAHINK
-644 AAGVDEGAVRREN
+644 VAGVDEGAVRRE
-657 PANQYR
+657 
-663 EEQPAVRRE
+663 
-672 APEHQY
+672 
-678 EEEAPRARRKE
+678 
-689 QPTVRE
+689 
-695 AQAEQQYHEAPIKV
+695 APIKV
-709 SRVAPDEMPPRKST
+709 SKVEREEMPPSKNLA
-723 PPKRSI
+723 PKRPV

>member
-1 MKSYMN
+1 MRTCYFTGGEECSMKRYMN
-7 KRFVN
+7 KKLGI
-12 VLRSMAVAAGI
+12 VLKSMAVAVSV
-23 MLLSTVTVFAG
+23 MLLLSVSVFAG

-45 AVGDTYTVNIVVD
+45 AVGDTYTVNIVID

-73 DVNRLEFVSCSGEYG
+73 DVNRLEFVSCTGEYG

-137 DGEDTAAINENAREV
+137 DGEDTAKINENAREDT
-152 SGTGIEAGTVAT
+152 GTGIEAGTVAT

-181 GFTKTTVTYE
+181 GFSKTTVTYE

-247 KAGPEVS
+247 KAGPDVS
-254 VPEGFTKATLNWNAQ
+254 VPDGFTKATLNWNSQ
-269 TLEAYAYTGDAAS
+269 TLEAYAYTGDAGDAT
-282 GADGS
+282 
-287 GAASGSGGADGSGAA
+287 SGGSDGAVSG
-302 SGSGV
+302 GV
-307 AQVNINDFF
+307 APVDINDFF

-343 QNLHTGSKV
+343 QNLHAGSKDNIS
-352 AGSGESLIAQITS
+352 GSGESLISKITS

-383 ACAVLLVALII
+383 ACAVLLVALIV
-394 TVIIMAIKLHEFN
+394 TVIIMAVKLHEYN
-407 SYEYIDEDEYEGDE
+407 SYEYIDEEDYEGE
-421 DRYEESVARV
+421 DSYEAP
-431 ATGHG
+431 ATHVV
-436 SAGASAEEP
+436 SAYGRAKVSEEEP
-445 DDYLTRLAKASD
+445 DDYLTRLAKAS
-457 EPVAEE
+457 EE
-463 DSAEDEKTDDVEDI
+463 LSRESHEEEKE
-477 SEEINTQNTKKSDN
+477 EEINTQSSNKSDN
-491 IYEKYRREEEEAA
+491 IETEEEETH
-504 RIRQEQMHSNRESV
+504 ESESV
-518 SENVYRDN
+518 ESS
-526 DEAPARSDIP
+526 ARSEIP

-549 KEELDMQNKYERD
+549 KEELDMQNRYERD
-562 DDFELFSPRD
+562 DEYELFSPRD
-572 RSEYDDDEDDEE
+572 RNEYDDDEDDE
-584 DDYRRLSR
+584 DDFRRLSR

-629 GIERGEKTAAAHMNK
+629 GIEGGEKTAAAHMNK
-644 AAGVDEGAVRREN
+644 VAGVDEGAVRRE
-657 PANQYR
+657 
-663 EEQPAVRRE
+663 
-672 APEHQY
+672 
-678 EEEAPRARRKE
+678 
-689 QPTVRE
+689 
-695 AQAEQQYHEAPIKV
+695 APIKV
-709 SRVAPDEMPPRKST
+709 SRVERDEMPPSKNLA
-723 PPKRSI
+723 PKRPV

>member
-1 MKSYMN
+1 MRTCYFTGGEECSMKRYMN
-7 KRFVN
+7 KKLGI
-12 VLRSMAVAAGI
+12 VLKSMAVAVSV
-23 MLLSTVTVFAG
+23 MLLLSVSVFAG

-45 AVGDTYTVNIVVD
+45 AVGDTYTVNIVID

-73 DVNRLEFVSCSGEYG
+73 DVNRLEFVSCTGEYG

-137 DGEDTAAINENAREV
+137 DGEDTAKINENAREDT
-152 SGTGIEAGTVAT
+152 GTGIEAGTVAT

-181 GFTKTTVTYE
+181 GFSKTTVTYE

-247 KAGPEVS
+247 KAGPDVS
-254 VPEGFTKATLNWNAQ
+254 VPDGFTKATLNWNSQ
-269 TLEAYAYTGDAAS
+269 TLEAYAYTGEAGEAV
-282 GADGS
+282 
-287 GAASGSGGADGSGAA
+287 SGGSDGAVSG
-302 SGSGV
+302 GV
-307 AQVNINDFF
+307 APVDINDFF

-343 QNLHTGSKV
+343 QNLHAGGKGNIS
-352 AGSGESLIAQITS
+352 GSGENLISKITS
-365 PSADSEEGGVN
+365 PGADSEEGGVN

-383 ACAVLLVALII
+383 ACAVLLVALIV
-394 TVIIMAIKLHEFN
+394 TVIIMAVKLHEFN
-407 SYEYIDEDEYEGDE
+407 SYEYIDEDDYEGE
-421 DRYEESVARV
+421 DSYEAP
-431 ATGHG
+431 ATHVV
-436 SAGASAEEP
+436 SAYGRAKVSEEEP
-445 DDYLTRLAKASD
+445 DDYLTRLAKASEELSRESHD
-457 EPVAEE
+457 E
-463 DSAEDEKTDDVEDI
+463 EKE
-477 SEEINTQNTKKSDN
+477 EEINTQSSKKSDN
-491 IYEKYRREEEEAA
+491 IEIEEETHE
-504 RIRQEQMHSNRESV
+504 SESV
-518 SENVYRDN
+518 ESS
-526 DEAPARSDIP
+526 ARSEIP

-549 KEELDMQNKYERD
+549 KEELDMQNRYERD
-562 DDFELFSPRD
+562 DEYELFSPRD
-572 RSEYDDDEDDEE
+572 RNEYDDDEDDE
-584 DDYRRLSR
+584 DDFRRLSR

-644 AAGVDEGAVRREN
+644 VAGVDEGAVRRE
-657 PANQYR
+657 
-663 EEQPAVRRE
+663 
-672 APEHQY
+672 
-678 EEEAPRARRKE
+678 
-689 QPTVRE
+689 
-695 AQAEQQYHEAPIKV
+695 APIKV
-709 SRVAPDEMPPRKST
+709 SRVEREEMPPSKNLA
-723 PPKRSI
+723 PKRPV

>member
-1 MKSYMN
+1 MRTCYFTGGEECSMKRYMN
-7 KRFVN
+7 KKLGI
-12 VLRSMAVAAGI
+12 VLKSMAVAVSV
-23 MLLSTVTVFAG
+23 MLLLSVSVFAG

-45 AVGDTYTVNIVVD
+45 AVGDTYTVNIVID

-73 DVNRLEFVSCSGEYG
+73 DVNRLEFVSCTGEYG

-137 DGEDTAAINENAREV
+137 DGEDTAKINENAREDT
-152 SGTGIEAGTVAT
+152 GTGIEAGTVAT

-181 GFTKTTVTYE
+181 GFSKTTVTYE

-247 KAGPEVS
+247 KAGPDVS
-254 VPEGFTKATLNWNAQ
+254 VPDGFTKATLNWNSQ
-269 TLEAYAYTGDAAS
+269 TLEAYAYTGEA
-282 GADGS
+282 GDG
-287 GAASGSGGADGSGAA
+287 GAASGDSDGAVAG
-302 SGSGV
+302 GV
-307 AQVNINDFF
+307 APVDINDFF

-343 QNLHTGSKV
+343 QNLHAGGKGNIS
-352 AGSGESLIAQITS
+352 GSGENLISKITS
-365 PSADSEEGGVN
+365 PGADSEEGGVN

-383 ACAVLLVALII
+383 ACAVLLVVLII
-394 TVIIMAIKLHEFN
+394 TVIIMAVKLHEFN
-407 SYEYIDEDEYEGDE
+407 SYEYIDEDDYEGE
-421 DRYEESVARV
+421 DSYEAP
-431 ATGHG
+431 ATHVV
-436 SAGASAEEP
+436 SAYGRAKVSEEEP
-445 DDYLTRLAKASD
+445 DDYLTRLAKAS
-457 EPVAEE
+457 EE
-463 DSAEDEKTDDVEDI
+463 LSRESHEEEKE
-477 SEEINTQNTKKSDN
+477 EEINTQSSNKSDN
-491 IYEKYRREEEEAA
+491 IETEEEETH
-504 RIRQEQMHSNRESV
+504 ESESV
-518 SENVYRDN
+518 ENS
-526 DEAPARSDIP
+526 ARSEIP

-549 KEELDMQNKYERD
+549 KEELDMQNRYERD
-562 DDFELFSPRD
+562 DEYELFSPRD
-572 RSEYDDDEDDEE
+572 RNEYDDDEDDE
-584 DDYRRLSR
+584 DDFRRLSR

-629 GIERGEKTAAAHMNK
+629 GIEGGEKTAAAHMNK
-644 AAGVDEGAVRREN
+644 VVGVDEGAVRRE
-657 PANQYR
+657 
-663 EEQPAVRRE
+663 
-672 APEHQY
+672 
-678 EEEAPRARRKE
+678 
-689 QPTVRE
+689 
-695 AQAEQQYHEAPIKV
+695 APIKV
-709 SRVAPDEMPPRKST
+709 SKVEREEMPPSKNLA
-723 PPKRSI
+723 PKRPV

>member
-1 MKSYMN
+1 MRTCYFTGGEECSMKRYMN
-7 KRFVN
+7 KKLGIVLKSIAAAVSIVLLFSVN
-12 VLRSMAVAAGI
+12 
-23 MLLSTVTVFAG
+23 VFAG

-45 AVGDTYTVNIVVD
+45 AVGDTYTVNIVID

-73 DVNRLEFVSCSGEYG
+73 DVNRLEFVSCTGEYG

-137 DGEDTAAINENAREV
+137 DGEDTAKINENAREDT
-152 SGTGIEAGTVAT
+152 GTGIEAGTVAT

-181 GFTKTTVTYE
+181 GFSKTTVTYE

-247 KAGPEVS
+247 KAGPDVS
-254 VPEGFTKATLNWNAQ
+254 VPDGFTKATLNWNSQ
-269 TLEAYAYTGDAAS
+269 TLEAYAYTGEAGEAAS
-282 GADGS
+282 GEAV
-287 GAASGSGGADGSGAA
+287 SGG
-302 SGSGV
+302 V
-307 AQVNINDFF
+307 APVDINDFF

-343 QNLHTGSKV
+343 QNLHAGGKGNIS
-352 AGSGESLIAQITS
+352 GSGENLISKITS
-365 PSADSEEGGVN
+365 PGADSEEGGVN

-383 ACAVLLVALII
+383 ACAVLLVALIV
-394 TVIIMAIKLHEFN
+394 TVIIMAVKLHEFN
-407 SYEYIDEDEYEGDE
+407 SYEYIDEEDYEGE
-421 DRYEESVARV
+421 DSYEAP
-431 ATGHG
+431 ATHVV
-436 SAGASAEEP
+436 SAYGRAKVSEEEP
-445 DDYLTRLAKASD
+445 DDYLTRLAKAS
-457 EPVAEE
+457 EE
-463 DSAEDEKTDDVEDI
+463 LSRESHEEEKE
-477 SEEINTQNTKKSDN
+477 EEINTQSSKKSDN
-491 IYEKYRREEEEAA
+491 IETEEEET
-504 RIRQEQMHSNRESV
+504 HESE
-518 SENVYRDN
+518 SIESS
-526 DEAPARSDIP
+526 ARSEIP

-549 KEELDMQNKYERD
+549 KEELDMQNRYERD
-562 DDFELFSPRD
+562 DEYELFSPRD
-572 RSEYDDDEDDEE
+572 RNEYDDDEDDE
-584 DDYRRLSR
+584 DDFRRLSR

-629 GIERGEKTAAAHMNK
+629 GIEGGEKTAAAHMNK
-644 AAGVDEGAVRREN
+644 VVGVDEGAVRRE
-657 PANQYR
+657 
-663 EEQPAVRRE
+663 
-672 APEHQY
+672 
-678 EEEAPRARRKE
+678 
-689 QPTVRE
+689 
-695 AQAEQQYHEAPIKV
+695 APIKV
-709 SRVAPDEMPPRKST
+709 SKVEREEMPPSKNLA
-723 PPKRSI
+723 PKRPV

>member
-1 MKSYMN
+1 MRTCYFTGGEECSMKRYMN
-7 KRFVN
+7 KKLGI
-12 VLRSMAVAAGI
+12 VLKSMAVAVSV
-23 MLLSTVTVFAG
+23 MLLLSVSVFAG

-45 AVGDTYTVNIVVD
+45 AVGDTYTVNIVID

-73 DVNRLEFVSCSGEYG
+73 DVNRLEFVSCTGEYG

-137 DGEDTAAINENAREV
+137 DGEDTAKINENAREDT
-152 SGTGIEAGTVAT
+152 GTGIEAGTVAT

-181 GFTKTTVTYE
+181 GFSKTTVTYE

-247 KAGPEVS
+247 KAGPDVS
-254 VPEGFTKATLNWNAQ
+254 VPDGFTKATLNWNSQ
-269 TLEAYAYTGDAAS
+269 TLEAYAYTGEV
-282 GADGS
+282 G
-287 GAASGSGGADGSGAA
+287 GAASGGSDGAVAG
-302 SGSGV
+302 GV
-307 AQVNINDFF
+307 APVDINDFF

-343 QNLHTGSKV
+343 QNLHAGGKGNIS
-352 AGSGESLIAQITS
+352 GSGENLISKITS
-365 PSADSEEGGVN
+365 PGADSEEGGVN

-383 ACAVLLVALII
+383 ACAVLLVALIV
-394 TVIIMAIKLHEFN
+394 TVIIMAVKLHEYN
-407 SYEYIDEDEYEGDE
+407 SYEYIDEEDYEGE
-421 DRYEESVARV
+421 DSYEAP
-431 ATGHG
+431 ATHVV
-436 SAGASAEEP
+436 SAYGRAKVSEEEP
-445 DDYLTRLAKASD
+445 DDYLTRLAKAS
-457 EPVAEE
+457 EELSRESHEEEKEE
-463 DSAEDEKTDDVEDI
+463 D
-477 SEEINTQNTKKSDN
+477 INTQSSNKSDN
-491 IYEKYRREEEEAA
+491 IEIEEEETH
-504 RIRQEQMHSNRESV
+504 ESESV
-518 SENVYRDN
+518 ESS
-526 DEAPARSDIP
+526 ARSDIP

-549 KEELDMQNKYERD
+549 KEELDMQNRYERD
-562 DDFELFSPRD
+562 DEYELFSPRD
-572 RSEYDDDEDDEE
+572 RNEYDDDEDDE
-584 DDYRRLSR
+584 DDFRRLSR

-629 GIERGEKTAAAHMNK
+629 GIERGEKTAAAHINK
-644 AAGVDEGAVRREN
+644 VAGVDEGAVRRE
-657 PANQYR
+657 
-663 EEQPAVRRE
+663 
-672 APEHQY
+672 
-678 EEEAPRARRKE
+678 
-689 QPTVRE
+689 
-695 AQAEQQYHEAPIKV
+695 APIKV
-709 SRVAPDEMPPRKST
+709 SKVERDEMPPSKNLA
-723 PPKRSI
+723 PKRPV

>member
-1 MKSYMN
+1 MRTCYFTGGEECSMKRYMN
-7 KRFVN
+7 KKLGI
-12 VLRSMAVAAGI
+12 VLKSMAVAVSV
-23 MLLSTVTVFAG
+23 MLLLSVSVFAG

-45 AVGDTYTVNIVVD
+45 AVGDTYTVNIVID

-73 DVNRLEFVSCSGEYG
+73 DVNRLEFVSCTGEYG

-137 DGEDTAAINENAREV
+137 DGEDTAKINENAREDT
-152 SGTGIEAGTVAT
+152 GTGIEAGTVAT

-181 GFTKTTVTYE
+181 GFSKTTVTYE

-247 KAGPEVS
+247 KAGPDVS
-254 VPEGFTKATLNWNAQ
+254 VPDGFTKATLNWNSQ
-269 TLEAYAYTGDAAS
+269 TLEAYAYTGEAGEAAS
-282 GADGS
+282 GEAV
-287 GAASGSGGADGSGAA
+287 SGG
-302 SGSGV
+302 V
-307 AQVNINDFF
+307 APVDINDFF

-343 QNLHTGSKV
+343 QNLHAGGKGNIS
-352 AGSGESLIAQITS
+352 GSGENLISKITS

-383 ACAVLLVALII
+383 ACAVLLVALIV
-394 TVIIMAIKLHEFN
+394 TVIIMAVKLHEFN
-407 SYEYIDEDEYEGDE
+407 SYEYIDEEDYEGE
-421 DRYEESVARV
+421 DSYEAP
-431 ATGHG
+431 ATHVV
-436 SAGASAEEP
+436 SAYGRAKVSEEEP
-445 DDYLTRLAKASD
+445 DDYLTRLAKAS
-457 EPVAEE
+457 EE
-463 DSAEDEKTDDVEDI
+463 LSRESHEEEKE
-477 SEEINTQNTKKSDN
+477 EEINTQSSNKSDN
-491 IYEKYRREEEEAA
+491 IEIEEEETH
-504 RIRQEQMHSNRESV
+504 ESESV
-518 SENVYRDN
+518 ESS
-526 DEAPARSDIP
+526 ARSEIP
-536 EGFVVRNKAGRIP
+536 EGFVVRSKAGRIP
-549 KEELDMQNKYERD
+549 KEELDMQNRYERD
-562 DDFELFSPRD
+562 DEYELFSPRD
-572 RSEYDDDEDDEE
+572 RNEYDDDEDDE
-584 DDYRRLSR
+584 DDFRRLSR

-644 AAGVDEGAVRREN
+644 VAGVDEGAVRRE
-657 PANQYR
+657 
-663 EEQPAVRRE
+663 
-672 APEHQY
+672 
-678 EEEAPRARRKE
+678 
-689 QPTVRE
+689 
-695 AQAEQQYHEAPIKV
+695 APIKV
-709 SRVAPDEMPPRKST
+709 SKVEREEMPPSKNLA
-723 PPKRSI
+723 PKRPV

>member
-1 MKSYMN
+1 MRTCYFTGGEECSMKRYMN
-7 KRFVN
+7 KKLGI
-12 VLRSMAVAAGI
+12 VLKSMAVAVSV
-23 MLLSTVTVFAG
+23 MLLLSVSVFAG

-45 AVGDTYTVNIVVD
+45 AVGDTYTVNIVID

-73 DVNRLEFVSCSGEYG
+73 DVNRLEFVSCTGEYG

-137 DGEDTAAINENAREV
+137 DGEDTAKINENAREDT
-152 SGTGIEAGTVAT
+152 GTGIEAGTVAT

-181 GFTKTTVTYE
+181 GFSKTTVTYE

-247 KAGPEVS
+247 KAGPDVS
-254 VPEGFTKATLNWNAQ
+254 VPDGFTKATLNWNSQ
-269 TLEAYAYTGDAAS
+269 TLEAYAYTGDAGDAT
-282 GADGS
+282 
-287 GAASGSGGADGSGAA
+287 SGGSDGAVSG
-302 SGSGV
+302 GV
-307 AQVNINDFF
+307 APVDINDFF

-343 QNLHTGSKV
+343 QNLHAGGKGNIS
-352 AGSGESLIAQITS
+352 GSGENLISKITS
-365 PSADSEEGGVN
+365 PGADSEEGGVN

-383 ACAVLLVALII
+383 ACAVLLVALIV
-394 TVIIMAIKLHEFN
+394 TVIIMAVKLHEFN
-407 SYEYIDEDEYEGDE
+407 SYEYIDEEDYEGE
-421 DRYEESVARV
+421 DSYEAP
-431 ATGHG
+431 ATHVV
-436 SAGASAEEP
+436 SAYGRAKVSEEEP
-445 DDYLTRLAKASD
+445 DDYLTRLAKAS
-457 EPVAEE
+457 EE
-463 DSAEDEKTDDVEDI
+463 LSRESHEEEKE
-477 SEEINTQNTKKSDN
+477 EEINTQSSKKSDN
-491 IYEKYRREEEEAA
+491 IEIEEETHE
-504 RIRQEQMHSNRESV
+504 SESV
-518 SENVYRDN
+518 ESS
-526 DEAPARSDIP
+526 ARSEIP

-549 KEELDMQNKYERD
+549 KEELDMQNRYERD
-562 DDFELFSPRD
+562 DEYELFSPRD
-572 RSEYDDDEDDEE
+572 RNEYDDDEDDE
-584 DDYRRLSR
+584 DDFRRLSR

-644 AAGVDEGAVRREN
+644 VVGVDEGAVRRE
-657 PANQYR
+657 
-663 EEQPAVRRE
+663 
-672 APEHQY
+672 
-678 EEEAPRARRKE
+678 
-689 QPTVRE
+689 
-695 AQAEQQYHEAPIKV
+695 APIKV
-709 SRVAPDEMPPRKST
+709 SKVEREEMPPSKNLA
-723 PPKRSI
+723 PKRPV

>member
-1 MKSYMN
+1 MRTCYFTGGEECSMKRYMN
-7 KRFVN
+7 KKLGI
-12 VLRSMAVAAGI
+12 VLKSMAVAVSV
-23 MLLSTVTVFAG
+23 MLLLSVSVFAG

-45 AVGDTYTVNIVVD
+45 AVGDTYTVNIVID

-73 DVNRLEFVSCSGEYG
+73 DVNRLEFVSCTGEYG

-137 DGEDTAAINENAREV
+137 DGEDTAKINENAREDT
-152 SGTGIEAGTVAT
+152 GTGIEAGTVAT

-181 GFTKTTVTYE
+181 GFSKTTVTYE

-247 KAGPEVS
+247 KAGPDVS
-254 VPEGFTKATLNWNAQ
+254 VPDGFTKATLNWNSQ
-269 TLEAYAYTGDAAS
+269 TLEAYAYTGEAGEAAS
-282 GADGS
+282 GGSDG
-287 GAASGSGGADGSGAA
+287 AVSGG
-302 SGSGV
+302 V
-307 AQVNINDFF
+307 APVDINDFF

-343 QNLHTGSKV
+343 QNLHAGGKGNIS
-352 AGSGESLIAQITS
+352 GSGENLISKITS
-365 PSADSEEGGVN
+365 PGADSEEGGVN

-383 ACAVLLVALII
+383 ACAVLLVALIV
-394 TVIIMAIKLHEFN
+394 TVIIMAVKLHEFN
-407 SYEYIDEDEYEGDE
+407 SYEYIDEDDYEGE
-421 DRYEESVARV
+421 DSYEAP
-431 ATGHG
+431 ATHVV
-436 SAGASAEEP
+436 SAYGRAKVSEEEP
-445 DDYLTRLAKASD
+445 DDYLTRLAKAS
-457 EPVAEE
+457 EE
-463 DSAEDEKTDDVEDI
+463 LSRESHEEEKE
-477 SEEINTQNTKKSDN
+477 EEINTQSSNKSDN
-491 IYEKYRREEEEAA
+491 IEIEEEET
-504 RIRQEQMHSNRESV
+504 HESE
-518 SENVYRDN
+518 SIESS
-526 DEAPARSDIP
+526 ARSEIP

-549 KEELDMQNKYERD
+549 KEELDMQNRYERD
-562 DDFELFSPRD
+562 DEYELFSPRD
-572 RSEYDDDEDDEE
+572 RNEYDDDEDDE
-584 DDYRRLSR
+584 DDFRRLSR

-644 AAGVDEGAVRREN
+644 VAGVDEGAVRRE
-657 PANQYR
+657 
-663 EEQPAVRRE
+663 
-672 APEHQY
+672 
-678 EEEAPRARRKE
+678 
-689 QPTVRE
+689 
-695 AQAEQQYHEAPIKV
+695 APIKV
-709 SRVAPDEMPPRKST
+709 SKVEREEMPPSKNLA
-723 PPKRSI
+723 PKRPV

>member
-1 MKSYMN
+1 MKRYMN
-7 KRFVN
+7 KKLGI
-12 VLRSMAVAAGI
+12 VLKSMAVAVSV
-23 MLLSTVTVFAG
+23 MLLLSVSVFAG

-45 AVGDTYTVNIVVD
+45 AVGDTYTVNIVID

-73 DVNRLEFVSCSGEYG
+73 DVNRLEFVSCTGEYG

-137 DGEDTAAINENAREV
+137 DGEDTAKINENAREDT
-152 SGTGIEAGTVAT
+152 GTGIEAGTVAT

-181 GFTKTTVTYE
+181 GFSKTTVTYE

-247 KAGPEVS
+247 KAGPDVS
-254 VPEGFTKATLNWNAQ
+254 VPDGFTKATLNWNSQ
-269 TLEAYAYTGDAAS
+269 TLEAYAYTGEA
-282 GADGS
+282 GDG
-287 GAASGSGGADGSGAA
+287 GAASGEAVSGGAAPVD
-302 SGSGV
+302 
-307 AQVNINDFF
+307 INDFF

-343 QNLHTGSKV
+343 QNLHAGGKGNIS
-352 AGSGESLIAQITS
+352 GSGENLISKITS
-365 PSADSEEGGVN
+365 PGADSEEGGVN

-383 ACAVLLVALII
+383 ACAVLLVALIV
-394 TVIIMAIKLHEFN
+394 TVIIMAVKLHEFN
-407 SYEYIDEDEYEGDE
+407 SYEYIDEDDYEGE
-421 DRYEESVARV
+421 DLYEAPPTHVVSAYGRAKVSEEES
-431 ATGHG
+431 
-436 SAGASAEEP
+436 
-445 DDYLTRLAKASD
+445 DDYLTRLAKASEELSRENHD
-457 EPVAEE
+457 E
-463 DSAEDEKTDDVEDI
+463 EKE
-477 SEEINTQNTKKSDN
+477 EEINTQSSKKSDN
-491 IYEKYRREEEEAA
+491 IEIEEET
-504 RIRQEQMHSNRESV
+504 HESE
-518 SENVYRDN
+518 SIENS
-526 DEAPARSDIP
+526 ARSEIP

-549 KEELDMQNKYERD
+549 KEELDMQNRYERD
-562 DDFELFSPRD
+562 DEYELFSPRD
-572 RSEYDDDEDDEE
+572 RNEYDDDEDDDE
-584 DDYRRLSR
+584 DDFRRLSR

-629 GIERGEKTAAAHMNK
+629 GIERGEKTAAAHINK
-644 AAGVDEGAVRREN
+644 VAGVDEGAVRRE
-657 PANQYR
+657 
-663 EEQPAVRRE
+663 
-672 APEHQY
+672 
-678 EEEAPRARRKE
+678 
-689 QPTVRE
+689 
-695 AQAEQQYHEAPIKV
+695 APIKV
-709 SRVAPDEMPPRKST
+709 SKVERDEMPPSKNLA
-723 PPKRSI
+723 PKRPV

>member
-1 MKSYMN
+1 MKRCVN
-7 KRFVN
+7 KKFMTVFK
-12 VLRSMAVAAGI
+12 SIAVAVSV
-23 MLLSTVTVFAG
+23 MLLLSVSVFAG

-45 AVGDTYTVNIVVD
+45 AVGDTYTVNIVID

-73 DVNRLEFVSCSGEYG
+73 DVNRLEFVSCTGEYG

-137 DGEDTAAINENAREV
+137 DGEDTAKINENAREDT
-152 SGTGIEAGTVAT
+152 GTGIEAGTVAT

-181 GFTKTTVTYE
+181 GFSKTTVTYE

-247 KAGPEVS
+247 KAGPDVS
-254 VPEGFTKATLNWNAQ
+254 VPDGFTKATLNWNSQ
-269 TLEAYAYTGDAAS
+269 TLEAYAYTGEAGEAAS
-282 GADGS
+282 GEAV
-287 GAASGSGGADGSGAA
+287 SGG
-302 SGSGV
+302 V
-307 AQVNINDFF
+307 APVDINDFF

-343 QNLHTGSKV
+343 QNLHAGGKGNIS
-352 AGSGESLIAQITS
+352 GSGENLISKITS
-365 PSADSEEGGVN
+365 PGADSEEGGVN

-383 ACAVLLVALII
+383 ACAVLLVALIV
-394 TVIIMAIKLHEFN
+394 TVIIMAVKLHEFN
-407 SYEYIDEDEYEGDE
+407 SYEYIDEDDYEGE
-421 DRYEESVARV
+421 DSYEAP
-431 ATGHG
+431 ATHVVSAYGR
-436 SAGASAEEP
+436 AGANAEEP
-445 DDYLTRLAKASD
+445 DDYLTRLAKAS
-457 EPVAEE
+457 EE
-463 DSAEDEKTDDVEDI
+463 LKSVSHEEEKE
-477 SEEINTQNTKKSDN
+477 EEINTQSSNKSDN
-491 IYEKYRREEEEAA
+491 IEIEEEETH
-504 RIRQEQMHSNRESV
+504 ESESV
-518 SENVYRDN
+518 ESS
-526 DEAPARSDIP
+526 ARSEIP

-549 KEELDMQNKYERD
+549 KEELDMQNRYERD
-562 DDFELFSPRD
+562 DEYELFSPRD
-572 RSEYDDDEDDEE
+572 RNEYDDDEDDE
-584 DDYRRLSR
+584 DDFRRLSR

-629 GIERGEKTAAAHMNK
+629 GIERGEKTAAAHINK
-644 AAGVDEGAVRREN
+644 VAGVDEGAVRRE
-657 PANQYR
+657 
-663 EEQPAVRRE
+663 
-672 APEHQY
+672 
-678 EEEAPRARRKE
+678 
-689 QPTVRE
+689 
-695 AQAEQQYHEAPIKV
+695 APIKV
-709 SRVAPDEMPPRKST
+709 SKVEREEMPPSKNLA
-723 PPKRSI
+723 PKRPV

>member
-1 MKSYMN
+1 MRTCYFTGGEECSMKRYMN
-7 KRFVN
+7 KKLGI
-12 VLRSMAVAAGI
+12 VLKSMAVAVSV
-23 MLLSTVTVFAG
+23 MLLLSVSVFAG

-45 AVGDTYTVNIVVD
+45 AVGDTYTVNIVID

-73 DVNRLEFVSCSGEYG
+73 DVNRLEFVSCTGEYG

-137 DGEDTAAINENAREV
+137 DGEDTAKINENAREDT
-152 SGTGIEAGTVAT
+152 GTGIEAGTVAT

-181 GFTKTTVTYE
+181 GFSKTTVTYE

-247 KAGPEVS
+247 KAGPDVS
-254 VPEGFTKATLNWNAQ
+254 VPDGFTKATLNWNSQ
-269 TLEAYAYTGDAAS
+269 TLEAYAYTGEAGEAV
-282 GADGS
+282 
-287 GAASGSGGADGSGAA
+287 SGG
-302 SGSGV
+302 V
-307 AQVNINDFF
+307 APVDINDFF

-343 QNLHTGSKV
+343 QNLHAGGKDNIS
-352 AGSGESLIAQITS
+352 GSGENLISKITS
-365 PSADSEEGGVN
+365 PGADSEEGGVN

-394 TVIIMAIKLHEFN
+394 TVIIMAVKLHEFN
-407 SYEYIDEDEYEGDE
+407 SYEYIDEDDYEGE
-421 DRYEESVARV
+421 DSYEAPSTHVV
-431 ATGHG
+431 
-436 SAGASAEEP
+436 SAYGRAKVSEEEP
-445 DDYLTRLAKASD
+445 DDYLTRLAKAS
-457 EPVAEE
+457 EE
-463 DSAEDEKTDDVEDI
+463 LSRESHEEEKE
-477 SEEINTQNTKKSDN
+477 EEINTQSSKKSDN
-491 IYEKYRREEEEAA
+491 IEIEEETHE
-504 RIRQEQMHSNRESV
+504 SESV
-518 SENVYRDN
+518 ESS
-526 DEAPARSDIP
+526 ARSEIP

-549 KEELDMQNKYERD
+549 KEELDMQNRYERD
-562 DDFELFSPRD
+562 DEYELFSPRD
-572 RSEYDDDEDDEE
+572 RNEYDDDEDDE
-584 DDYRRLSR
+584 DDFRRLSR

-629 GIERGEKTAAAHMNK
+629 GIERGEKTAAAHINK
-644 AAGVDEGAVRREN
+644 VAGVDEGAVRRE
-657 PANQYR
+657 
-663 EEQPAVRRE
+663 
-672 APEHQY
+672 
-678 EEEAPRARRKE
+678 
-689 QPTVRE
+689 
-695 AQAEQQYHEAPIKV
+695 APIKV
-709 SRVAPDEMPPRKST
+709 SRVEREEMPPSKNLA
-723 PPKRSI
+723 PKRPV

>member
-1 MKSYMN
+1 MRTCYFTGGEECSMKRYMN
-7 KRFVN
+7 KKLGI
-12 VLRSMAVAAGI
+12 VLKSMAVAVSV
-23 MLLSTVTVFAG
+23 MLLLSVSVFAG

-45 AVGDTYTVNIVVD
+45 AVGDTYTVNIVID

-73 DVNRLEFVSCSGEYG
+73 DVNRLEFVSCTGEYG

-137 DGEDTAAINENAREV
+137 DGEDTAKINENAREDT
-152 SGTGIEAGTVAT
+152 GTGIEAGTVAT

-181 GFTKTTVTYE
+181 GFSKTTVTYE

-247 KAGPEVS
+247 KAGPDVS
-254 VPEGFTKATLNWNAQ
+254 VPDGFTKATLNWNSQ
-269 TLEAYAYTGDAAS
+269 TLEAYAYTGEAGEAAS
-282 GADGS
+282 GGSDG
-287 GAASGSGGADGSGAA
+287 AVSGG
-302 SGSGV
+302 V
-307 AQVNINDFF
+307 APVDINDFF

-343 QNLHTGSKV
+343 QNLHAGGKGNIS
-352 AGSGESLIAQITS
+352 GSGENLISKITS
-365 PSADSEEGGVN
+365 PGADSEEGGVN

-383 ACAVLLVALII
+383 ACAVLLVALIV
-394 TVIIMAIKLHEFN
+394 TVIIMAVKLHEFN
-407 SYEYIDEDEYEGDE
+407 SYEYIDEDDYEGE
-421 DRYEESVARV
+421 DSYEAP
-431 ATGHG
+431 ATHVV
-436 SAGASAEEP
+436 SAYGRAKVSEEEP
-445 DDYLTRLAKASD
+445 DDYLTRLAKAS
-457 EPVAEE
+457 EE
-463 DSAEDEKTDDVEDI
+463 LSRESHEEEKE
-477 SEEINTQNTKKSDN
+477 EEINTQSSNKSDN
-491 IYEKYRREEEEAA
+491 IETEEEETH
-504 RIRQEQMHSNRESV
+504 ESESV
-518 SENVYRDN
+518 ESS
-526 DEAPARSDIP
+526 ARSEIP

-549 KEELDMQNKYERD
+549 KEELDMQNRYERD
-562 DDFELFSPRD
+562 DEYELFSPRD
-572 RSEYDDDEDDEE
+572 RNEYDDDEDDE
-584 DDYRRLSR
+584 DDFRRLSR

-644 AAGVDEGAVRREN
+644 VAGVDEGAVRRE
-657 PANQYR
+657 
-663 EEQPAVRRE
+663 
-672 APEHQY
+672 
-678 EEEAPRARRKE
+678 
-689 QPTVRE
+689 
-695 AQAEQQYHEAPIKV
+695 APIKV
-709 SRVAPDEMPPRKST
+709 SKVERDEMPPSKNLA
-723 PPKRSI
+723 PKRPV

>member
-1 MKSYMN
+1 MRTCYFTGSEECSMKRYMN
-7 KRFVN
+7 KKLGI
-12 VLRSMAVAAGI
+12 VLKSMAVAVSV
-23 MLLSTVTVFAG
+23 MLLLSVSVFAG

-45 AVGDTYTVNIVVD
+45 AVGDTYTVNIVID

-73 DVNRLEFVSCSGEYG
+73 DVNRLEFVSCTGEYG

-137 DGEDTAAINENAREV
+137 DGEDTAKINENAREDT
-152 SGTGIEAGTVAT
+152 GTGIEAGTVAT

-181 GFTKTTVTYE
+181 GFSKTTVTYE

-247 KAGPEVS
+247 KAGPDVS
-254 VPEGFTKATLNWNAQ
+254 VPDGFTKATLNWNSQ
-269 TLEAYAYTGDAAS
+269 TLEAYAYTGEAGEAAS
-282 GADGS
+282 GEAV
-287 GAASGSGGADGSGAA
+287 SGG
-302 SGSGV
+302 V
-307 AQVNINDFF
+307 APVDINDFF

-343 QNLHTGSKV
+343 QNLHAGGKDNIS
-352 AGSGESLIAQITS
+352 GSGENLISKITS
-365 PSADSEEGGVN
+365 PGADSEEGGVN

-383 ACAVLLVALII
+383 ACAVLLVALIV
-394 TVIIMAIKLHEFN
+394 TVIIMAVKLHEFN
-407 SYEYIDEDEYEGDE
+407 SYEYIDEDDYEGE
-421 DRYEESVARV
+421 DSYEAP
-431 ATGHG
+431 ATHVV
-436 SAGASAEEP
+436 SAYGRAKVSEEEP
-445 DDYLTRLAKASD
+445 DDYLTRLAKAS
-457 EPVAEE
+457 EE
-463 DSAEDEKTDDVEDI
+463 LSRESHEEEKE
-477 SEEINTQNTKKSDN
+477 EEINTQSSNKSDN
-491 IYEKYRREEEEAA
+491 IEIEEEET
-504 RIRQEQMHSNRESV
+504 HESE
-518 SENVYRDN
+518 SIENS
-526 DEAPARSDIP
+526 ARSEIP

-549 KEELDMQNKYERD
+549 KEELDMQNRYERD
-562 DDFELFSPRD
+562 DEYELFSPRD
-572 RSEYDDDEDDEE
+572 RNEYDDDEDDE
-584 DDYRRLSR
+584 DDFRRLSR

-629 GIERGEKTAAAHMNK
+629 GIEGGEKTAAAHMNK
-644 AAGVDEGAVRREN
+644 VAGVDEGAVRRE
-657 PANQYR
+657 
-663 EEQPAVRRE
+663 
-672 APEHQY
+672 
-678 EEEAPRARRKE
+678 
-689 QPTVRE
+689 T
-695 AQAEQQYHEAPIKV
+695 PIKV
-709 SRVAPDEMPPRKST
+709 SRVERDEMPPSKNLA
-723 PPKRSI
+723 PKRPV

>member
-1 MKSYMN
+1 MRTCYFTGGEECSMKRYMN
-7 KRFVN
+7 KKLGI
-12 VLRSMAVAAGI
+12 VLKSMAVAVSV
-23 MLLSTVTVFAG
+23 MLLLSVSVFAG

-45 AVGDTYTVNIVVD
+45 AVGDTYTVNIVID

-73 DVNRLEFVSCSGEYG
+73 DVNRLEFVSCTGEYG

-137 DGEDTAAINENAREV
+137 DGEDTAKINENAREDT
-152 SGTGIEAGTVAT
+152 GTGIEAGTVAT

-181 GFTKTTVTYE
+181 GFSKTTVTYE

-247 KAGPEVS
+247 KAGPDVS
-254 VPEGFTKATLNWNAQ
+254 VPDGFTKATLNWNSQ
-269 TLEAYAYTGDAAS
+269 TLEAYAYTGEA
-282 GADGS
+282 GDG
-287 GAASGSGGADGSGAA
+287 GAASGEAVSGG
-302 SGSGV
+302 V
-307 AQVNINDFF
+307 APVDINDFF

-343 QNLHTGSKV
+343 QNLHAGSKGNIS
-352 AGSGESLIAQITS
+352 GSGENLISKITS
-365 PSADSEEGGVN
+365 PGADSEEGGVN

-383 ACAVLLVALII
+383 ACAVLLVALIV
-394 TVIIMAIKLHEFN
+394 TVIIMAVKLHEFN
-407 SYEYIDEDEYEGDE
+407 SYEYIDEDDYEGE
-421 DRYEESVARV
+421 DSYEAP
-431 ATGHG
+431 ATHVV
-436 SAGASAEEP
+436 SAYGRAKVSEEEP
-445 DDYLTRLAKASD
+445 DDYLTRLAKAS
-457 EPVAEE
+457 EE
-463 DSAEDEKTDDVEDI
+463 LSRESHEEEKE
-477 SEEINTQNTKKSDN
+477 EEINTQSSNKSDN
-491 IYEKYRREEEEAA
+491 IEIEEEETH
-504 RIRQEQMHSNRESV
+504 ESESV
-518 SENVYRDN
+518 ESS
-526 DEAPARSDIP
+526 ARSEIP

-549 KEELDMQNKYERD
+549 KEELDMQNRYERD
-562 DDFELFSPRD
+562 DEYELFSPRD
-572 RSEYDDDEDDEE
+572 RNEYDDDEDDEE
-584 DDYRRLSR
+584 DDFRRLSR

-644 AAGVDEGAVRREN
+644 VVGVDEGAVRRE
-657 PANQYR
+657 
-663 EEQPAVRRE
+663 
-672 APEHQY
+672 
-678 EEEAPRARRKE
+678 
-689 QPTVRE
+689 
-695 AQAEQQYHEAPIKV
+695 APIKV
-709 SRVAPDEMPPRKST
+709 SKVEREEMPPSKNLA
-723 PPKRSI
+723 PKRPV

>member
-1 MKSYMN
+1 MRTCYFTGGEECSMKRYMN
-7 KRFVN
+7 KKLGI
-12 VLRSMAVAAGI
+12 VLKSMAVAVSV
-23 MLLSTVTVFAG
+23 MLLLSVSVFAG

-45 AVGDTYTVNIVVD
+45 AVGDTYTVNIVID

-73 DVNRLEFVSCSGEYG
+73 DVNRLEFVSCTGEYG

-137 DGEDTAAINENAREV
+137 DGEDTAKINENAREDT
-152 SGTGIEAGTVAT
+152 GTGIEAGTVAT

-181 GFTKTTVTYE
+181 GFSKTTVTYE

-247 KAGPEVS
+247 KAGPDVS
-254 VPEGFTKATLNWNAQ
+254 VPDGFTKATLNWNSQ
-269 TLEAYAYTGDAAS
+269 TLEAYAYTGEAGEAAS
-282 GADGS
+282 GEAV
-287 GAASGSGGADGSGAA
+287 SGG
-302 SGSGV
+302 V
-307 AQVNINDFF
+307 APVDINDFF

-343 QNLHTGSKV
+343 QNLHAGGKDNIS
-352 AGSGESLIAQITS
+352 GSGENLISKITG

-383 ACAVLLVALII
+383 ACAVLLVALIV
-394 TVIIMAIKLHEFN
+394 TVIIMAVKLHEFN
-407 SYEYIDEDEYEGDE
+407 SYEYIDEDDYEGE
-421 DRYEESVARV
+421 DSYEAP
-431 ATGHG
+431 ATHVV
-436 SAGASAEEP
+436 SAYGRAKVSEEEP
-445 DDYLTRLAKASD
+445 DDYLTRLAKAS
-457 EPVAEE
+457 EE
-463 DSAEDEKTDDVEDI
+463 LSRESHEEEKE
-477 SEEINTQNTKKSDN
+477 EEINTQSSKKSDN
-491 IYEKYRREEEEAA
+491 IEIEEET
-504 RIRQEQMHSNRESV
+504 HESE
-518 SENVYRDN
+518 SIENS
-526 DEAPARSDIP
+526 ARSEIP

-549 KEELDMQNKYERD
+549 KEELDMQNRYERD
-562 DDFELFSPRD
+562 DEYELFSPRD
-572 RSEYDDDEDDEE
+572 RNEYDDDEDDEE
-584 DDYRRLSR
+584 DDFRRLSR

-629 GIERGEKTAAAHMNK
+629 GIEGGEKTAAAHMNK
-644 AAGVDEGAVRREN
+644 VVGVDEGAVRRE
-657 PANQYR
+657 
-663 EEQPAVRRE
+663 
-672 APEHQY
+672 
-678 EEEAPRARRKE
+678 
-689 QPTVRE
+689 
-695 AQAEQQYHEAPIKV
+695 APIKV
-709 SRVAPDEMPPRKST
+709 SRVEREEMPPSKNLA
-723 PPKRSI
+723 PKRPV

>member
-1 MKSYMN
+1 MRTCYFTGGEECSMKRYMN
-7 KRFVN
+7 KKLGI
-12 VLRSMAVAAGI
+12 VLKSMAVAVSV
-23 MLLSTVTVFAG
+23 MLLLSVSVFAG

-45 AVGDTYTVNIVVD
+45 AVGDTYTVNIVID

-73 DVNRLEFVSCSGEYG
+73 DVNRLEFVSCTGEYG

-137 DGEDTAAINENAREV
+137 DGEDTAKINENAREDT
-152 SGTGIEAGTVAT
+152 GTGIEAGTVAT

-181 GFTKTTVTYE
+181 GFSKTTVTYE

-247 KAGPEVS
+247 KAGPDVS
-254 VPEGFTKATLNWNAQ
+254 VPDGFTKATLNWNSQ
-269 TLEAYAYTGDAAS
+269 TLEAYAYTGDAGDATS
-282 GADGS
+282 GGSDG
-287 GAASGSGGADGSGAA
+287 AVSGSDGAVAGGTAPVD
-302 SGSGV
+302 
-307 AQVNINDFF
+307 INDFF

-343 QNLHTGSKV
+343 QNLHAGGKGNIS
-352 AGSGESLIAQITS
+352 GSGENLISKITS
-365 PSADSEEGGVN
+365 PGADSEEGGVN

-394 TVIIMAIKLHEFN
+394 TVIIMAVKLHEFN
-407 SYEYIDEDEYEGDE
+407 SYEYIDEDDYEGE
-421 DRYEESVARV
+421 DSYEAPSTHVV
-431 ATGHG
+431 
-436 SAGASAEEP
+436 SAYGRAKVSEEEP
-445 DDYLTRLAKASD
+445 DDYLTRLAKASEELSRENHD
-457 EPVAEE
+457 E
-463 DSAEDEKTDDVEDI
+463 EKE
-477 SEEINTQNTKKSDN
+477 EEINTQSSKKSDN
-491 IYEKYRREEEEAA
+491 IEIEEETHE
-504 RIRQEQMHSNRESV
+504 SESV
-518 SENVYRDN
+518 ESS
-526 DEAPARSDIP
+526 ARSEIP

-549 KEELDMQNKYERD
+549 KEELDMQNRYERD
-562 DDFELFSPRD
+562 DEYELFSPRD
-572 RSEYDDDEDDEE
+572 RNEYDDDEDDDE
-584 DDYRRLSR
+584 DDFRRLSR

-629 GIERGEKTAAAHMNK
+629 GIEHGEKTAAAHMNK
-644 AAGVDEGAVRREN
+644 VAGVDEGAVRRE
-657 PANQYR
+657 
-663 EEQPAVRRE
+663 
-672 APEHQY
+672 
-678 EEEAPRARRKE
+678 
-689 QPTVRE
+689 
-695 AQAEQQYHEAPIKV
+695 APIKV
-709 SRVAPDEMPPRKST
+709 SRVEREEMPPSKNLA
-723 PPKRSI
+723 PKRPV

>member
-1 MKSYMN
+1 MRTCYFTGGEECSMKRYMN
-7 KRFVN
+7 KKLGI
-12 VLRSMAVAAGI
+12 VLKSMAVAVSV
-23 MLLSTVTVFAG
+23 MLLLSVSVFAG

-45 AVGDTYTVNIVVD
+45 AVGDTYTVNIVID

-73 DVNRLEFVSCSGEYG
+73 DVNRLEFVSCTGEYG

-137 DGEDTAAINENAREV
+137 DGEDTAKINENAREDT
-152 SGTGIEAGTVAT
+152 GTGIEAGTVAT

-181 GFTKTTVTYE
+181 GFSKTTVTYE

-247 KAGPEVS
+247 KAGPDVN
-254 VPEGFTKATLNWNAQ
+254 VPDGFTKATLNWNSQ
-269 TLEAYAYTGDAAS
+269 TLEAYAYTGDAGDAT
-282 GADGS
+282 
-287 GAASGSGGADGSGAA
+287 SGGSDGAVSG
-302 SGSGV
+302 GV
-307 AQVNINDFF
+307 APVDINDFF

-343 QNLHTGSKV
+343 QGLHAGGKGNIS
-352 AGSGESLIAQITS
+352 GSGENLISKITS
-365 PSADSEEGGVN
+365 PGADSEEGGVN

-383 ACAVLLVALII
+383 ACAVLLVALIV
-394 TVIIMAIKLHEFN
+394 TVIIMAVKLHEFN
-407 SYEYIDEDEYEGDE
+407 SYEYIDEEDYEDE
-421 DRYEESVARV
+421 DSYEAP
-431 ATGHG
+431 ATHVVSAYGR
-436 SAGASAEEP
+436 AGANAEEP
-445 DDYLTRLAKASD
+445 DDYLTRLAKAS
-457 EPVAEE
+457 EE
-463 DSAEDEKTDDVEDI
+463 LKSVSHEEEKE
-477 SEEINTQNTKKSDN
+477 EEINTQSSNKSDN
-491 IYEKYRREEEEAA
+491 IEIEEEET
-504 RIRQEQMHSNRESV
+504 HESESTESSV
-518 SENVYRDN
+518 RSE
-526 DEAPARSDIP
+526 IP
-536 EGFVVRNKAGRIP
+536 EGFVVRSKAGRIP
-549 KEELDMQNKYERD
+549 KEELDMQNRYERD
-562 DDFELFSPRD
+562 DEYELFSPRD
-572 RSEYDDDEDDEE
+572 RNEYDDDEDDE
-584 DDYRRLSR
+584 DDFRRLSR

-621 VDWESWQN
+621 VDWETWQN
-629 GIERGEKTAAAHMNK
+629 GIEHGEKTAAAHMNK
-644 AAGVDEGAVRREN
+644 VAGVDEGAVRRE
-657 PANQYR
+657 
-663 EEQPAVRRE
+663 
-672 APEHQY
+672 
-678 EEEAPRARRKE
+678 
-689 QPTVRE
+689 T
-695 AQAEQQYHEAPIKV
+695 PIKV
-709 SRVAPDEMPPRKST
+709 SRVERDEMPPSKNLA
-723 PPKRSI
+723 PKCPV

>member
-1 MKSYMN
+1 MRTCYFTGGEECSMKRYMN
-7 KRFVN
+7 KKLGIVLKSIAAAVSIVLLFSVN
-12 VLRSMAVAAGI
+12 
-23 MLLSTVTVFAG
+23 VFAG

-45 AVGDTYTVNIVVD
+45 AVGDTYTVNIVID

-73 DVNRLEFVSCSGEYG
+73 DVNRLEFVSCTGEYG

-137 DGEDTAAINENAREV
+137 DGEDTAKINENAREDT
-152 SGTGIEAGTVAT
+152 GTGIEAGTVAT

-181 GFTKTTVTYE
+181 GFSKTTVTYE

-247 KAGPEVS
+247 KAGPDVS
-254 VPEGFTKATLNWNAQ
+254 VPDGFTKATLNWNSQ
-269 TLEAYAYTGDAAS
+269 TLEAYAYTGDAGDAT
-282 GADGS
+282 
-287 GAASGSGGADGSGAA
+287 SGGSDGAVSG
-302 SGSGV
+302 GV
-307 AQVNINDFF
+307 APVDINDFF

-343 QNLHTGSKV
+343 QNLHAGGKGNIS
-352 AGSGESLIAQITS
+352 GSGENLISKITS
-365 PSADSEEGGVN
+365 PGADSEEGGMN

-383 ACAVLLVALII
+383 ACAVLLVALIV
-394 TVIIMAIKLHEFN
+394 TVIIMAVKLHEFN
-407 SYEYIDEDEYEGDE
+407 SYEYIDEDDYEGE
-421 DRYEESVARV
+421 DSYEAPSTHVV
-431 ATGHG
+431 
-436 SAGASAEEP
+436 SAYGRAKVSEEEP
-445 DDYLTRLAKASD
+445 DDYLTRLAKASEELSRENHD
-457 EPVAEE
+457 E
-463 DSAEDEKTDDVEDI
+463 EKE
-477 SEEINTQNTKKSDN
+477 EEINTQSSKKSDN
-491 IYEKYRREEEEAA
+491 IEIEEET
-504 RIRQEQMHSNRESV
+504 HESE
-518 SENVYRDN
+518 SIENS
-526 DEAPARSDIP
+526 ARSEIP

-549 KEELDMQNKYERD
+549 KEELDMQNRYERD
-562 DDFELFSPRD
+562 DEYELFSPRD
-572 RSEYDDDEDDEE
+572 RNEYDDDEDDE
-584 DDYRRLSR
+584 DDFRRLSR

-629 GIERGEKTAAAHMNK
+629 GIERGEKTAAAHINK
-644 AAGVDEGAVRREN
+644 VAGVDEGAVRRE
-657 PANQYR
+657 
-663 EEQPAVRRE
+663 
-672 APEHQY
+672 
-678 EEEAPRARRKE
+678 
-689 QPTVRE
+689 
-695 AQAEQQYHEAPIKV
+695 APIKV
-709 SRVAPDEMPPRKST
+709 SKVEREEMPPSKNLA
-723 PPKRSI
+723 PKRPV

>member
-1 MKSYMN
+1 MRTCYFTGGEECSMKRYMN
-7 KRFVN
+7 KKLGI
-12 VLRSMAVAAGI
+12 VLKSMAVAVSV
-23 MLLSTVTVFAG
+23 MLLLSVSVFAG

-45 AVGDTYTVNIVVD
+45 AVGDTYTVNIVID

-73 DVNRLEFVSCSGEYG
+73 DVNRLEFVSCTGEYG

-137 DGEDTAAINENAREV
+137 DGEDTAKINENAREDT
-152 SGTGIEAGTVAT
+152 GTGIEAGTVAT

-181 GFTKTTVTYE
+181 GFSKTTVTYE

-247 KAGPEVS
+247 KAGPDVS
-254 VPEGFTKATLNWNAQ
+254 VPDGFTKATLNWNSQ
-269 TLEAYAYTGDAAS
+269 TLEAYAYTGEA
-282 GADGS
+282 GDG
-287 GAASGSGGADGSGAA
+287 GAASGEAVSGG
-302 SGSGV
+302 V
-307 AQVNINDFF
+307 APVDINDFF

-343 QNLHTGSKV
+343 QNLHAGGKGNIS
-352 AGSGESLIAQITS
+352 GSGENLISKITS

-383 ACAVLLVALII
+383 ACAVLLVALIV
-394 TVIIMAIKLHEFN
+394 TVIIMAVKLHEFN
-407 SYEYIDEDEYEGDE
+407 SYEYIDEDDYEGE
-421 DRYEESVARV
+421 DSYEAP
-431 ATGHG
+431 ATHVV
-436 SAGASAEEP
+436 SAYGRAKVSEEEP
-445 DDYLTRLAKASD
+445 DDYLTRLAKAS
-457 EPVAEE
+457 EE
-463 DSAEDEKTDDVEDI
+463 LSRESHEEEKE
-477 SEEINTQNTKKSDN
+477 EEINTQSSKKSDN
-491 IYEKYRREEEEAA
+491 IEIEEETHE
-504 RIRQEQMHSNRESV
+504 SESV
-518 SENVYRDN
+518 ESS
-526 DEAPARSDIP
+526 ARSEIP

-549 KEELDMQNKYERD
+549 KEELDMQNRYERD
-562 DDFELFSPRD
+562 DEYELFSPRD
-572 RSEYDDDEDDEE
+572 RNEYDDDEDDE
-584 DDYRRLSR
+584 DDFRRLSR

-629 GIERGEKTAAAHMNK
+629 GIERGEKTAAAHINK
-644 AAGVDEGAVRREN
+644 VAGVDEGAVRRE
-657 PANQYR
+657 
-663 EEQPAVRRE
+663 
-672 APEHQY
+672 
-678 EEEAPRARRKE
+678 
-689 QPTVRE
+689 
-695 AQAEQQYHEAPIKV
+695 APIKV
-709 SRVAPDEMPPRKST
+709 SKVEREEMPPSKNLA
-723 PPKRSI
+723 PKRPV

-758 VQAKPVQQ
+758 VHAKPVQQ

>member
-1 MKSYMN
+1 MRTCYFTGGEECSMKRYMN
-7 KRFVN
+7 KKLGI
-12 VLRSMAVAAGI
+12 VLKSMAVAVSV
-23 MLLSTVTVFAG
+23 MLLLSVSVFAG

-45 AVGDTYTVNIVVD
+45 AVGDTYTVNIVID

-73 DVNRLEFVSCSGEYG
+73 DVNRLEFVSCTGEYG

-137 DGEDTAAINENAREV
+137 DGEDTAKINENAREDT
-152 SGTGIEAGTVAT
+152 GTGIEAGTVAT

-181 GFTKTTVTYE
+181 GFSKTTVTYE

-247 KAGPEVS
+247 KAGPDVS
-254 VPEGFTKATLNWNAQ
+254 VPDGFTKATLNWNSQ
-269 TLEAYAYTGDAAS
+269 TLEAYAYTGDAG
-282 GADGS
+282 GAT
-287 GAASGSGGADGSGAA
+287 SGGSDGAISG
-302 SGSGV
+302 GV
-307 AQVNINDFF
+307 APVDINDFF

-343 QNLHTGSKV
+343 QNLHAGGKDNIS
-352 AGSGESLIAQITS
+352 GSGENLISKITG

-394 TVIIMAIKLHEFN
+394 TVIIMAVKLHEFN
-407 SYEYIDEDEYEGDE
+407 SYEYIDEDDYEGE
-421 DRYEESVARV
+421 DSYEAP
-431 ATGHG
+431 ATHVV
-436 SAGASAEEP
+436 SAYGRAKVSEEEP
-445 DDYLTRLAKASD
+445 DDYLTRLAKAS
-457 EPVAEE
+457 EE
-463 DSAEDEKTDDVEDI
+463 LSRESHEEEKE
-477 SEEINTQNTKKSDN
+477 EEINTQSSNKSDN
-491 IYEKYRREEEEAA
+491 IETEEEETH
-504 RIRQEQMHSNRESV
+504 ESESV
-518 SENVYRDN
+518 ESS
-526 DEAPARSDIP
+526 ARSEIP

-549 KEELDMQNKYERD
+549 KEELDMQNRYERD
-562 DDFELFSPRD
+562 DEYELFSPRD
-572 RSEYDDDEDDEE
+572 RNEYDDDEDDE
-584 DDYRRLSR
+584 DDFRRLSR

-629 GIERGEKTAAAHMNK
+629 GIERGEKTAAAHINK
-644 AAGVDEGAVRREN
+644 VAGVDEGAVRRE
-657 PANQYR
+657 
-663 EEQPAVRRE
+663 
-672 APEHQY
+672 
-678 EEEAPRARRKE
+678 
-689 QPTVRE
+689 
-695 AQAEQQYHEAPIKV
+695 APIKV
-709 SRVAPDEMPPRKST
+709 SKVEREEMPPSKNLA
-723 PPKRSI
+723 PKRPV

>member
-1 MKSYMN
+1 MRTCYFTGGEECSMKRYMN
-7 KRFVN
+7 KKLGIVLKSIAAAVSIVLLFSVN
-12 VLRSMAVAAGI
+12 
-23 MLLSTVTVFAG
+23 VFAG

-45 AVGDTYTVNIVVD
+45 AVGDTYTVNIVID

-73 DVNRLEFVSCSGEYG
+73 DVNRLEFVSCTGEYG

-137 DGEDTAAINENAREV
+137 DGEDTAKINENAREDT
-152 SGTGIEAGTVAT
+152 GTGIEAGTVAT

-181 GFTKTTVTYE
+181 GFSKTTVTYE

-247 KAGPEVS
+247 KAGPDVS
-254 VPEGFTKATLNWNAQ
+254 VPDGFTKATLNWNTQ
-269 TLEAYAYTGDAAS
+269 TLEAYAYTGDAGEAV
-282 GADGS
+282 
-287 GAASGSGGADGSGAA
+287 SGGAAP
-302 SGSGV
+302 
-307 AQVNINDFF
+307 VNINDFF

-343 QNLHTGSKV
+343 QNLHAGSQGNIS
-352 AGSGESLIAQITS
+352 GSGENFISQITS
-365 PSADSEEGGVN
+365 SGTDSEEGGVN

-383 ACAVLLVALII
+383 ACAVLLVALIV
-394 TVIIMAIKLHEFN
+394 TVIIMAVKLHEFN
-407 SYEYIDEDEYEGDE
+407 SYEYIDEE
-421 DRYEESVARV
+421 EESF
-431 ATGHG
+431 
-436 SAGASAEEP
+436 EEP
-445 DDYLTRLAKASD
+445 NDYLTRLAKASEEPRRENHD
-457 EPVAEE
+457 EEKDEE
-463 DSAEDEKTDDVEDI
+463 KE
-477 SEEINTQNTKKSDN
+477 EEINTQSSNKSDN
-491 IYEKYRREEEEAA
+491 IETEEKET
-504 RIRQEQMHSNRESV
+504 HES
-518 SENVYRDN
+518 D
-526 DEAPARSDIP
+526 DALTPARSEIP

-549 KEELDMQNKYERD
+549 KEELDMQNRYERD
-562 DDFELFSPRD
+562 DEYELFSPRD
-572 RSEYDDDEDDEE
+572 RNEYDDDEDDE
-584 DDYRRLSR
+584 DDFRRLSR

-629 GIERGEKTAAAHMNK
+629 GIERGEKTAAAHINK
-644 AAGVDEGAVRREN
+644 VAGVDEGAVRRE
-657 PANQYR
+657 
-663 EEQPAVRRE
+663 
-672 APEHQY
+672 
-678 EEEAPRARRKE
+678 
-689 QPTVRE
+689 
-695 AQAEQQYHEAPIKV
+695 APIKV
-709 SRVAPDEMPPRKST
+709 SKVEREEMPPSKNLA
-723 PPKRSI
+723 PKRPV

>member
-1 MKSYMN
+1 MRTCYFTGGEECSMKRYMN
-7 KRFVN
+7 KKLGI
-12 VLRSMAVAAGI
+12 VLKSMAVAVSV
-23 MLLSTVTVFAG
+23 MLLLSVSVFAG

-45 AVGDTYTVNIVVD
+45 AVGDTYTVNIVID

-73 DVNRLEFVSCSGEYG
+73 DVNRLEFVSCTGEYG

-137 DGEDTAAINENAREV
+137 DGEDTAKINENAREDT
-152 SGTGIEAGTVAT
+152 GTGIEAGTVAT

-181 GFTKTTVTYE
+181 GFSKTTVTYE

-247 KAGPEVS
+247 KAGPDVS
-254 VPEGFTKATLNWNAQ
+254 VPDGFTKATLNWNSQ
-269 TLEAYAYTGDAAS
+269 TLEAYAYTGEAGEAAS
-282 GADGS
+282 GEAV
-287 GAASGSGGADGSGAA
+287 SGG
-302 SGSGV
+302 V
-307 AQVNINDFF
+307 APVDINDFF

-343 QNLHTGSKV
+343 QNLHAGGKGNIS
-352 AGSGESLIAQITS
+352 GSGENLISKITS
-365 PSADSEEGGVN
+365 PGADSEEGGVN

-394 TVIIMAIKLHEFN
+394 TVIIMAVKLHEFN
-407 SYEYIDEDEYEGDE
+407 SYEYIDEDDYEGE
-421 DRYEESVARV
+421 DSYEAP
-431 ATGHG
+431 ATHVV
-436 SAGASAEEP
+436 SAYGRAKVSEEEP
-445 DDYLTRLAKASD
+445 DDYLTRLAKAS
-457 EPVAEE
+457 EE
-463 DSAEDEKTDDVEDI
+463 LSRESHEEEKE
-477 SEEINTQNTKKSDN
+477 EEINTQSSNKSDN
-491 IYEKYRREEEEAA
+491 IEIEEEET
-504 RIRQEQMHSNRESV
+504 HESE
-518 SENVYRDN
+518 SIESS
-526 DEAPARSDIP
+526 ARSEIP

-549 KEELDMQNKYERD
+549 KEELDMQNRYERD
-562 DDFELFSPRD
+562 DEYELFSPRD
-572 RSEYDDDEDDEE
+572 RNEYDDDEDDE
-584 DDYRRLSR
+584 DDFRRLSR

-621 VDWESWQN
+621 VDWEAWQN
-629 GIERGEKTAAAHMNK
+629 GIEGGEKTAAAHINK
-644 AAGVDEGAVRREN
+644 VAGVDEGAVRRE
-657 PANQYR
+657 
-663 EEQPAVRRE
+663 
-672 APEHQY
+672 
-678 EEEAPRARRKE
+678 
-689 QPTVRE
+689 
-695 AQAEQQYHEAPIKV
+695 APIKV
-709 SRVAPDEMPPRKST
+709 SKVEREEMPPSKNLA
-723 PPKRSI
+723 PKRPV

>member
-1 MKSYMN
+1 MRTCYFTGGEECSMKRYMN
-7 KRFVN
+7 KKLGI
-12 VLRSMAVAAGI
+12 VLKSIAVAVSV
-23 MLLSTVTVFAG
+23 MLLLSVSVFAG

-45 AVGDTYTVNIVVD
+45 AVGDTYTVNIVID

-73 DVNRLEFVSCSGEYG
+73 DVNRLEFVSCTGEYG

-137 DGEDTAAINENAREV
+137 DGEDTAKINENAREDT
-152 SGTGIEAGTVAT
+152 GTGIEAGTVAT

-181 GFTKTTVTYE
+181 GFSKTTVTYE

-254 VPEGFTKATLNWNAQ
+254 VPDGFTKATLNWNSQ
-269 TLEAYAYTGDAAS
+269 TLEAYAYTGD
-282 GADGS
+282 GT
-287 GAASGSGGADGSGAA
+287 SGSGDGVDSAALGAD
-302 SGSGV
+302 V

-343 QNLHTGSKV
+343 QNLHTVSKV
-352 AGSGESLIAQITS
+352 SGSGESLISQITS
-365 PSADSEEGGVN
+365 PNSDSEEGGVN

-394 TVIIMAIKLHEFN
+394 TVIIMAVKLHEFN
-407 SYEYIDEDEYEGDE
+407 SYEYIDEDED
-421 DRYEESVARV
+421 SF
-431 ATGHG
+431 
-436 SAGASAEEP
+436 EEP
-445 DDYLTRLAKASD
+445 DDYLTRLAKVSE
-457 EPVAEE
+457 EPVVEE
-463 DSAEDEKTDDVEDI
+463 NPAEDEKTDDIEDI

-504 RIRQEQMHSNRESV
+504 HIRQEQMHSNRESV

-526 DEAPARSDIP
+526 EEKAARSDIP

-644 AAGVDEGAVRREN
+644 VIGADEGAHMNKAAGVDEGAVRRE
-657 PANQYR
+657 
-663 EEQPAVRRE
+663 
-672 APEHQY
+672 
-678 EEEAPRARRKE
+678 
-689 QPTVRE
+689 T
-695 AQAEQQYHEAPIKV
+695 PIKV
-709 SRVAPDEMPPRKST
+709 SRVERDEMPSSKNLA
-723 PPKRSI
+723 PKRPV